1 MIFSGKMKRIII
13 IDGNSLINRAYYA
26 IQRPMITK
34 DGIYTQGIYG
44 FLSMLYKIE
53 EDYKP
58 DYAAVA
64 FDLKEPTFRH
74 KEYEGYKANR
84 RPMPVELAMEM
95 PLMKDILRAMNIT
108 ILEKPGYEADDI
120 LGTVSKVAEEQG
132 IEPIIITGDKDSLQL
147 ASDTTK
153 VLFTKKGVSDFDLYD
168 SDKVLERY
176 GLTPLQFIDLK
187 GIMGDSSDNIP
198 GVPGIGEKGGIE
210 LLTQFGSLENMLD
223 HTDEIKKPAMR
234 AKVEENADLARLSK
248 HLATIIRDVPMDVD
262 LEEMRF
268 GEPDYDKLR
277 ELFEKLEFKTFLK
290 KLGTAGSEK
299 IEIKSPEDLE
309 KKIIASSDGLKE
321 IDSLKGQEVFVMQF
335 GEFSHSGAARPEG
348 ALIKGDKAIY
358 VDLRSIPFKELADML
373 GKLDLKI
380 YGHDVK
386 NLLYGIIY
394 EGGKCPEVT
403 FDTAVCQYCIDP
415 TGKDYGL
422 EAVAYERLGYEPSQE
437 QDNGQ
442 GAQMDLFRDSAMDNL
457 ERGVFCAVLTE
468 AIRQSQEEEI
478 KKQQL
483 EQVYYGC
490 ELPLIEVLAGMEAA
504 GICCD
509 ADFLKDFGKSLEKD
523 VLALETEIHE
533 LAGEKF
539 NIKSPIQLGE
549 ILFEKLELPYGKKT
563 KRGYST
569 NAEVL
574 EKLRDKHPIIDKV
587 LEYRNLTKL
596 ASTYIDG
603 MIPLIADD
611 GRIHCH
617 FQQTVAQTGRIS
629 CTEPNLQNIPVRQE
643 LGRQIRKAFH
653 AGEGKILIGADYSQ
667 IELRIL
673 AHMSEDEALLD
684 AFNNNEDIHRLTASR
699 VLGIPYD
706 QVTPAERAKAK
717 AVNFGVIYGMSGFG
731 LSEEIHTTRKEAEEY
746 IKEYF
751 LKHPKVKEYLDSR
764 VKLARDKG
772 YAETIL
778 GRKRLIRE
786 ISSPNYMLRQFGERL
801 AMNTPIQGSAAD
813 IIKIAMNKVY
823 RELMEKYPDSRLI
836 LQIHDEL
843 IIEADVKDQ
852 EEIAQ
857 LLRRSM
863 EEAMELKV
871 KLTVDLNKANNWYD
885 LK

>member
-1 MIFSGKMKRIII
+1 MKRIII
-13 IDGNSLINRAYYA
+13 IDGNSLVNRAFYA

-34 DGIYTQGIYG
+34 EGIYTQGIYG

-53 EDYKP
+53 EDYSP

-74 KEYEGYKANR
+74 KEYEGYKAKR
-84 RPMPVELAMEM
+84 RPMPPELAMEM
-95 PLMKDILRAMNIT
+95 PLLKDILKAMNIT
-108 ILEKPGYEADDI
+108 ILEKPGFEADDI
-120 LGTVSKVAEEQG
+120 LGTVSRMAEEQG

-168 SDKVLERY
+168 KDKVIERY
-176 GLTPLQFIDLK
+176 GLTPTQFIDLK

-234 AKVEENADLARLSK
+234 AKVEENAELARLSK
-248 HLATIIRDVPMDVD
+248 HLATIIRDVPMDVS
-262 LEEMRF
+262 LEDMKF
-268 GEPDYDKLR
+268 GQPDEDSLR
-277 ELFEKLEFKTFLK
+277 ELYTKLEFKNFLK
-290 KLGTAGSEK
+290 KLGTGGTGK
-299 IEIKSPEDLE
+299 TEIKVPDGIDQTVILT
-309 KKIIASSDGLKE
+309 KDGLVE
-321 IDSLKGQEVFVMQF
+321 LDRIKGSEVFVMQF
-335 GEFSHSGAARPEG
+335 GEFSHSTETRPEG
-348 ALIKGDKAIY
+348 VLLMGEEAFY
-358 VDLRSIPFKELADML
+358 VDLSSTSFRDLAA
-373 GKLDLKI
+373 KLRKLNI
-380 YGHDVK
+380 RVFGHDVK
-386 NLLYGIIY
+386 NFLYGMIY
-394 EGGKCPEVT
+394 SGEDCPEVT
-403 FDTAVCQYCIDP
+403 FDTSVCEYCIDP
-415 TGKDYGL
+415 TRKDYGL
-422 EAVAYERLGYEPSQE
+422 EAVSFERLGYEPSKDE
-437 QDNGQ
+437 SDKGQ
-442 GAQMDLFRDSAMDNL
+442 GAQMNIFSDTANDNL
-457 ERGVFCAVLTE
+457 RRGVFCAVLTR
-468 AIRQSQEEEI
+468 ALRSAQEEEI
-478 KKQQL
+478 KRQGL
-483 EQVYYGC
+483 EKVYYGC
-490 ELPLIEVLAGMEAA
+490 ELPLIEVLASMEAA

-509 ADFLKDFGKSLEKD
+509 ADFLREFGASLDGQVRE
-523 VLALETEIHE
+523 LEDQIHQ

-574 EKLRDKHPIIDKV
+574 EKLRDKHPIVDKV

-603 MIPLIADD
+603 MIPLIASD

-629 CTEPNLQNIPVRQE
+629 CTEPNLQNIPVRQD
-643 LGRQIRKAFH
+643 LGRQIRKAFR
-653 AGEGKILIGADYSQ
+653 ADEGRILIGADYSQ

-673 AHMSEDEALLD
+673 AHLSEDEALLS

-706 QVTPAERAKAK
+706 QVTPGERAKAK

-746 IKEYF
+746 IREYF

-764 VKLARDKG
+764 IELARSKG

-778 GRKRLIRE
+778 GRKRMIRE

-823 RELMEKYPDSRLI
+823 RELKEKYPDSRLI

-843 IIEADVKDQ
+843 IIEACEKDQ
-852 EEIAQ
+852 EEIAA

-863 EEAMELKV
+863 EEAAELKV
-871 KLTVDLNKANNWYD
+871 KLTVDLNRSANWYD

>member
-1 MIFSGKMKRIII
+1 MERIII
-13 IDGNSLINRAYYA
+13 IDGNSLVNRAFYA

-34 DGIYTQGIYG
+34 EGIYTQGIYG
-44 FLSMLYKIE
+44 FLSMLYKIQ
-53 EDYKP
+53 EDYSP

-74 KEYEGYKANR
+74 KDYSGYKAKR
-84 RPMPVELAMEM
+84 RPMPPELAMEM
-95 PLMKDILRAMNIT
+95 PILKDILRAMNIA
-108 ILEKPGYEADDI
+108 ILEKPGFEADDI
-120 LGTVSKVAEEQG
+120 LGTVSKIAEEKG

-168 SDKVLERY
+168 KDKVVERY

-187 GIMGDSSDNIP
+187 GIMGDTSDNIP

-234 AKVEENADLARLSK
+234 AKVEENADLARMSK

-262 LEEMRF
+262 LSEMRF
-268 GEPDYDKLR
+268 GEPDQDKLR
-277 ELFEKLEFKTFLK
+277 ELFEKLEFKNFLK
-290 KLGTAGSEK
+290 KLGPAGTGK
-299 IEIKSPEDLE
+299 IEIKIPDDIREVFVR
-309 KKIIASSDGLKE
+309 SSDDL
-321 IDSLKGQEVFVMQF
+321 DALDAFKGQEVFVMQF
-335 GEFSHSGAARPEG
+335 GEFSHSKDLRPEG
-348 ALIKGDKAIY
+348 LVFKTPDLACY
-358 VDLRSIPFKELADML
+358 VDLRSLSFQQFSEKLNDL
-373 GKLDLKI
+373 GLRV

-386 NLLYGIIY
+386 NFLYGTIY
-394 EGGKCPEVT
+394 TGSACPEVT
-403 FDTAVCQYCIDP
+403 FDTSVCEYCIDP
-415 TGKDYGL
+415 TRKDYGL
-422 EAVAYERLGYEPSQE
+422 ESVAYDRLGYEASSDENAQG
-437 QDNGQ
+437 QDD
-442 GAQMDLFRDSAMDNL
+442 QMDLFRDSAKDDL
-457 ERGVFCAVLTE
+457 RRGMFCASITDALRKV
-468 AIRQSQEEEI
+468 QESEL
-478 KKQQL
+478 KKQGL
-483 EQVYYGC
+483 EKVFYGC
-490 ELPLIEVLAGMEAA
+490 ELPLIEVLASMEAA

-509 ADFLKDFGKSLEKD
+509 AQFLKDFGKSLEKD
-523 VLALETEIHE
+523 VQALENEIHD
-533 LAGEKF
+533 LAGETF

-549 ILFEKLELPYGKKT
+549 ILFEKLELPFGKKT

-569 NAEVL
+569 SAEVL
-574 EKLRDKHPIIDKV
+574 EKLRDKHPIVDKV

-603 MIPLIADD
+603 MIPLIAPD

-653 AGEGKILIGADYSQ
+653 AGDGKVLIGADYSQ

-673 AHMSEDEALLD
+673 AHLSEDEALLS

-706 QVTPAERAKAK
+706 QVTPNERAKAK

-746 IKEYF
+746 IREYF

-764 VKLARDKG
+764 IELARTKG

-813 IIKIAMNKVY
+813 IIKLAMNKVY
-823 RELMEKYPDSRLI
+823 RELKDKYPGSRLI

-843 IIEADVKDQ
+843 IIEADTEDK
-852 EEIAQ
+852 EEIAA

-863 EEAMELKV
+863 EEAVELSV
-871 KLTVDLNKANNWYD
+871 KLTVDLNTSDNWYD

>member
-1 MIFSGKMKRIII
+1 MERIII
-13 IDGNSLINRAYYA
+13 IDGNSLVNRAFYA

-34 DGIYTQGIYG
+34 EGIYTQGIYG
-44 FLSMLYKIE
+44 FLSMLYKIQ
-53 EDYKP
+53 EDYSP

-74 KEYEGYKANR
+74 KEYSGYKAKR
-84 RPMPVELAMEM
+84 RPMPPELAMEM
-95 PLMKDILRAMNIT
+95 PILKDILRAMNIA
-108 ILEKPGYEADDI
+108 ILEKPGFEADDI
-120 LGTVSKVAEEQG
+120 LGTVSKIAEEKG

-168 SDKVLERY
+168 KDKVVERY

-187 GIMGDSSDNIP
+187 GIMGDTSDNIP

-234 AKVEENADLARLSK
+234 AKVEENADLARMSK

-262 LEEMRF
+262 LSEMRF
-268 GEPDYDKLR
+268 GEPDQDKLR
-277 ELFEKLEFKTFLK
+277 ELFEKLEFKNFLK
-290 KLGTAGSEK
+290 KLGPAGTGK
-299 IEIKSPEDLE
+299 IEIKIPEDIRE
-309 KKIIASSDGLKE
+309 VFVRSSDDL
-321 IDSLKGQEVFVMQF
+321 DALDAFKGQEVFVMQF
-335 GEFSHSGAARPEG
+335 GEFSHSKDLRPEG
-348 ALIKGDKAIY
+348 LVFKTPDLACY
-358 VDLRSIPFKELADML
+358 VDLRSLSFQQFSEKLNDL
-373 GKLDLKI
+373 GLRV

-386 NLLYGIIY
+386 NFLYGTIY
-394 EGGKCPEVT
+394 TGSACPEVT
-403 FDTAVCQYCIDP
+403 FDTSVCEYCIDP
-415 TGKDYGL
+415 TRKDYGL
-422 EAVAYERLGYEPSQE
+422 ESVAYDRLGYEASSDENAQG
-437 QDNGQ
+437 QDD
-442 GAQMDLFRDSAMDNL
+442 QMDLFRDSAKDDL
-457 ERGVFCAVLTE
+457 RRGMFCASITDALRKV
-468 AIRQSQEEEI
+468 QESEL
-478 KKQQL
+478 KKQGL
-483 EQVYYGC
+483 EKVFYGC
-490 ELPLIEVLAGMEAA
+490 ELPLIEVLASMEAA

-509 ADFLKDFGKSLEKD
+509 AQFLKDFGKSLEKD
-523 VLALETEIHE
+523 VQALENEIHD
-533 LAGEKF
+533 LAGETF

-549 ILFEKLELPYGKKT
+549 ILFEKLELPFGKKT

-574 EKLRDKHPIIDKV
+574 EKLRDKHPIVDKV

-603 MIPLIADD
+603 MIPLIAPD

-653 AGEGKILIGADYSQ
+653 AGDGKVLIGADYSQ

-673 AHMSEDEALLD
+673 AHLSEDEALLS

-706 QVTPAERAKAK
+706 QVTPNERAKAK
-717 AVNFGVIYGMSGFG
+717 AVNFGVIYGMSDFG

-746 IKEYF
+746 IREYF

-764 VKLARDKG
+764 IELARTKG

-813 IIKIAMNKVY
+813 IIKLAMNKVY
-823 RELMEKYPDSRLI
+823 RELKDKYPGSRLI

-843 IIEADVKDQ
+843 IIEADTEDK
-852 EEIAQ
+852 EEIAA

-863 EEAMELKV
+863 EEAVELSV
-871 KLTVDLNKANNWYD
+871 KLTVELNTSDNWYD

>member
-1 MIFSGKMKRIII
+1 MERIII
-13 IDGNSLINRAYYA
+13 IDGNSLVNRAFYA

-34 DGIYTQGIYG
+34 EGIYTQGIYG
-44 FLSMLYKIE
+44 FLSMLYKIQ
-53 EDYKP
+53 EDYSP

-74 KEYEGYKANR
+74 KEYSGYKAKR
-84 RPMPVELAMEM
+84 RPMPPELAMEM
-95 PLMKDILRAMNIT
+95 PILKDILRAMNIA
-108 ILEKPGYEADDI
+108 ILEKPGFEADDI
-120 LGTVSKVAEEQG
+120 LGTVSKIAEEKG

-168 SDKVLERY
+168 KDKVVERY

-187 GIMGDSSDNIP
+187 GIMGDTSDNIP

-234 AKVEENADLARLSK
+234 AKVEENADLARMSK

-262 LEEMRF
+262 LSEMRF
-268 GEPDYDKLR
+268 GEPDQDKLR
-277 ELFEKLEFKTFLK
+277 ELFEKLEFKNFLK
-290 KLGTAGSEK
+290 KLGPAGTGK
-299 IEIKSPEDLE
+299 IEIKIPEDIRE
-309 KKIIASSDGLKE
+309 VFVRSSDNL
-321 IDSLKGQEVFVMQF
+321 DALDAFKGQEVFVMQF
-335 GEFSHSGAARPEG
+335 GEFSHSKDLRPEG
-348 ALIKGDKAIY
+348 LVFKTPDLACY
-358 VDLRSIPFKELADML
+358 VDLRSLSFQQFSEKLNDL
-373 GKLDLKI
+373 GLRV

-386 NLLYGIIY
+386 NFLYGTIY
-394 EGGKCPEVT
+394 TGSACPEVT
-403 FDTAVCQYCIDP
+403 FDTSVCEYCIDP
-415 TGKDYGL
+415 TRKDYGL
-422 EAVAYERLGYEPSQE
+422 ESVAYDRLGYEASSDENAQG
-437 QDNGQ
+437 QDD
-442 GAQMDLFRDSAMDNL
+442 QMDLFRDSAKDDL
-457 ERGVFCAVLTE
+457 RRGMFCASITDALRKV
-468 AIRQSQEEEI
+468 QESEL
-478 KKQQL
+478 KKQGL
-483 EQVYYGC
+483 EKVFYGC
-490 ELPLIEVLAGMEAA
+490 ELPLIEVLASMEAA

-509 ADFLKDFGKSLEKD
+509 AQFLKDFGKSLEKD
-523 VLALETEIHE
+523 VQALENEIHD
-533 LAGEKF
+533 LAGETF

-549 ILFEKLELPYGKKT
+549 ILFEKLELPFGKKT

-569 NAEVL
+569 SAEVL
-574 EKLRDKHPIIDKV
+574 EKLRDKHPIVDKV

-603 MIPLIADD
+603 MIPLIAPD

-653 AGEGKILIGADYSQ
+653 AGDGKVLIGADYSQ

-673 AHMSEDEALLD
+673 AHLSEDEALLS

-706 QVTPAERAKAK
+706 QVTPNERAKAK

-746 IKEYF
+746 IREYF

-764 VKLARDKG
+764 IELARTKG

-813 IIKIAMNKVY
+813 IIKLAMNKVY
-823 RELMEKYPDSRLI
+823 RELKDKYPGSRLI

-843 IIEADVKDQ
+843 IIEADTEDR
-852 EEIAQ
+852 EEIAA

-863 EEAMELKV
+863 EEAVELSV
-871 KLTVDLNKANNWYD
+871 KLTVELNTSDNWYD

>member
-1 MIFSGKMKRIII
+1 MERIII
-13 IDGNSLINRAYYA
+13 IDGNSLVNRAFYA

-34 DGIYTQGIYG
+34 EGIYTQGIYG
-44 FLSMLYKIE
+44 FLSMLYKIQ
-53 EDYKP
+53 EDYSP

-74 KEYEGYKANR
+74 KEYSGYKAKR
-84 RPMPVELAMEM
+84 RPMPPELAMEM
-95 PLMKDILRAMNIT
+95 PILKDILRAMNIA
-108 ILEKPGYEADDI
+108 ILEKPGFEADDI
-120 LGTVSKVAEEQG
+120 LGTVSKIAEEKG

-168 SDKVLERY
+168 KDKVVERY

-187 GIMGDSSDNIP
+187 GIMGDTSDNIP

-234 AKVEENADLARLSK
+234 AKVEENADLARMSK

-262 LEEMRF
+262 LNEMRF
-268 GEPDYDKLR
+268 GEPDQDKLR
-277 ELFEKLEFKTFLK
+277 ELFEKLEFKNFLK
-290 KLGTAGSEK
+290 KLGPAGTGK
-299 IEIKSPEDLE
+299 IEIKIPEDIRE
-309 KKIIASSDGLKE
+309 VFVRSSDDLDALDAFKE
-321 IDSLKGQEVFVMQF
+321 QEVFVMQF
-335 GEFSHSGAARPEG
+335 GEFSHSKDLRPEG
-348 ALIKGDKAIY
+348 LVFKTPDLACY
-358 VDLRSIPFKELADML
+358 VDLRSLSFQQFSEKLNDL
-373 GKLDLKI
+373 GLRV

-386 NLLYGIIY
+386 NFLYGTIY
-394 EGGKCPEVT
+394 TGSACPEVT
-403 FDTAVCQYCIDP
+403 FDTSVCEYCIDP
-415 TGKDYGL
+415 TRKDYGL
-422 EAVAYERLGYEPSQE
+422 ESVAYDRLGYEASSDENAQG
-437 QDNGQ
+437 QDD
-442 GAQMDLFRDSAMDNL
+442 QMDLFRDSAKDDL
-457 ERGVFCAVLTE
+457 RRGMFCASITDALRKV
-468 AIRQSQEEEI
+468 QESEL
-478 KKQQL
+478 KKQGL
-483 EQVYYGC
+483 EKVFYGC
-490 ELPLIEVLAGMEAA
+490 ELPLIEVLASMEAT

-509 ADFLKDFGKSLEKD
+509 AQFLKDFGKSLEKD
-523 VLALETEIHE
+523 VQALENEIHD
-533 LAGEKF
+533 LAGETF

-549 ILFEKLELPYGKKT
+549 ILFEKLELPFGKKT

-569 NAEVL
+569 SAEVL
-574 EKLRDKHPIIDKV
+574 EKLRDKHPIVDKV

-603 MIPLIADD
+603 MIPLIAPD

-653 AGEGKILIGADYSQ
+653 AGDGKVLIGADYSQ

-673 AHMSEDEALLD
+673 AHLSEDEALLS

-706 QVTPAERAKAK
+706 QVTPNERAKAK

-746 IKEYF
+746 IREYF

-764 VKLARDKG
+764 IELARTKG

-813 IIKIAMNKVY
+813 IIKLAMNKVY
-823 RELMEKYPDSRLI
+823 RELKDKYPGSRLI

-843 IIEADVKDQ
+843 IIEADTEDK
-852 EEIAQ
+852 EEIAA

-863 EEAMELKV
+863 EEAVELSV
-871 KLTVDLNKANNWYD
+871 KLTVDLNTSDNWYD

>member
-1 MIFSGKMKRIII
+1 MERIII
-13 IDGNSLINRAYYA
+13 IDGNSLVNRAFYA

-34 DGIYTQGIYG
+34 EGIYTQGIYG

-53 EDYKP
+53 EDYSP

-74 KEYEGYKANR
+74 KEYSGYKAKR
-84 RPMPVELAMEM
+84 RPMPPELAMEM
-95 PLMKDILRAMNIT
+95 PILKDILRAMNIA
-108 ILEKPGYEADDI
+108 ILEKPGFEADDI
-120 LGTVSKVAEEQG
+120 LGTVSKIAEEKG

-168 SDKVLERY
+168 KDKVVERY

-187 GIMGDSSDNIP
+187 GIMGDTSDNIP

-234 AKVEENADLARLSK
+234 AKVEENADLARMSK

-262 LEEMRF
+262 LNEMRF
-268 GEPDYDKLR
+268 GEPDQDKLR
-277 ELFEKLEFKTFLK
+277 ELFEKLEFKNFLK
-290 KLGTAGSEK
+290 KLGPAGTGK
-299 IEIKSPEDLE
+299 IEIKIPEDIRE
-309 KKIIASSDGLKE
+309 VFVRSSDDL
-321 IDSLKGQEVFVMQF
+321 DALDAFKGQEVFVMQF
-335 GEFSHSGAARPEG
+335 GEFSHSKDLRPEG
-348 ALIKGDKAIY
+348 LVFKTPDLACY
-358 VDLRSIPFKELADML
+358 VDLRSLSFQQFSEKLNDL
-373 GKLDLKI
+373 GLRV

-386 NLLYGIIY
+386 NFLYGTIY
-394 EGGKCPEVT
+394 TGSACPEVT
-403 FDTAVCQYCIDP
+403 FDTSVCEYCIDP
-415 TGKDYGL
+415 TRKDYGL
-422 EAVAYERLGYEPSQE
+422 ESVAYDRLGYEASSDENAQG
-437 QDNGQ
+437 QDD
-442 GAQMDLFRDSAMDNL
+442 QMDLFRDSAKDDL
-457 ERGVFCAVLTE
+457 RRGMFCASITDALRKV
-468 AIRQSQEEEI
+468 QESEL
-478 KKQQL
+478 KKQGL
-483 EQVYYGC
+483 EKVFYGC
-490 ELPLIEVLAGMEAA
+490 ELPLIEVLASMEAA

-509 ADFLKDFGKSLEKD
+509 AQFLKDFGKSLEKD
-523 VLALETEIHE
+523 VQALENEIHD
-533 LAGEKF
+533 LAGETF

-549 ILFEKLELPYGKKT
+549 ILFEKLELPFGKKT

-569 NAEVL
+569 SAEVL
-574 EKLRDKHPIIDKV
+574 EKLRDKHPIVDKV

-603 MIPLIADD
+603 MIPLIAPD

-653 AGEGKILIGADYSQ
+653 AGDGKVLIGADYSQ

-673 AHMSEDEALLD
+673 AHLSEDEALLS

-706 QVTPAERAKAK
+706 QVTPNERAKAK

-746 IKEYF
+746 IREYF

-764 VKLARDKG
+764 IELARTKG

-813 IIKIAMNKVY
+813 IIKLAMNKVY
-823 RELMEKYPDSRLI
+823 RELKDKYPGSRLI

-843 IIEADVKDQ
+843 IIEADTEDK
-852 EEIAQ
+852 EEIAA

-863 EEAMELKV
+863 EEAVELSV
-871 KLTVDLNKANNWYD
+871 KLTVDLNTSDNWYD

>member
-1 MIFSGKMKRIII
+1 MERIII
-13 IDGNSLINRAYYA
+13 IDGNSLVNRAFYA

-34 DGIYTQGIYG
+34 EGIYTQGIYG
-44 FLSMLYKIE
+44 FLSMLYKIQ
-53 EDYKP
+53 EDYSP

-74 KEYEGYKANR
+74 KEYSGYKAKR
-84 RPMPVELAMEM
+84 RPMPPELAMEM
-95 PLMKDILRAMNIT
+95 PILKDILRAMNIA
-108 ILEKPGYEADDI
+108 ILEKPGFEADDI
-120 LGTVSKVAEEQG
+120 LGTVSKIAEEKG

-168 SDKVLERY
+168 KDKVVERY

-187 GIMGDSSDNIP
+187 GIMGDTSDNIP

-234 AKVEENADLARLSK
+234 AKVEENADLARMSK

-262 LEEMRF
+262 LSEMRF
-268 GEPDYDKLR
+268 GEPDQDKLR
-277 ELFEKLEFKTFLK
+277 ELFEKLEFKNFLK
-290 KLGTAGSEK
+290 KLGPAGTGK
-299 IEIKSPEDLE
+299 IEIKIPEDIRE
-309 KKIIASSDGLKE
+309 VFVRSSDDL
-321 IDSLKGQEVFVMQF
+321 DALDAFKGQEVFVMQF
-335 GEFSHSGAARPEG
+335 GEFSHSKDLRPEG
-348 ALIKGDKAIY
+348 LVFKTPDLACY
-358 VDLRSIPFKELADML
+358 VDLRSLSFQQFSEKLNDL
-373 GKLDLKI
+373 GLRV

-386 NLLYGIIY
+386 NFLYGTIY
-394 EGGKCPEVT
+394 TGSACPEVT
-403 FDTAVCQYCIDP
+403 FDTSVCEYCIDP
-415 TGKDYGL
+415 TRKDYGL
-422 EAVAYERLGYEPSQE
+422 ESVAYDRLGYEASSDENAQG
-437 QDNGQ
+437 QDD
-442 GAQMDLFRDSAMDNL
+442 QMDLFRDSAKDDL
-457 ERGVFCAVLTE
+457 RRGMFCASITDALRKV
-468 AIRQSQEEEI
+468 QESEL
-478 KKQQL
+478 KKQGL
-483 EQVYYGC
+483 EKVFYGC
-490 ELPLIEVLAGMEAA
+490 ELPLIEVLASMEAA

-509 ADFLKDFGKSLEKD
+509 AQFLKDFGKSLEKD
-523 VLALETEIHE
+523 VQALENEIHD
-533 LAGEKF
+533 LAGETF

-549 ILFEKLELPYGKKT
+549 ILFEKLELPFGKKT

-569 NAEVL
+569 SAEVL
-574 EKLRDKHPIIDKV
+574 EKLRDKHPIVDKV

-603 MIPLIADD
+603 MIPLIAPD

-653 AGEGKILIGADYSQ
+653 AGDGKVLIGADYSQ

-673 AHMSEDEALLD
+673 AHLSEDEALLS

-706 QVTPAERAKAK
+706 QVTPNERAKAK

-746 IKEYF
+746 IREYF
-751 LKHPKVKEYLDSR
+751 LKHPKVKDYLDSR
-764 VKLARDKG
+764 IELARTKG

-813 IIKIAMNKVY
+813 IIKLAMNKVY
-823 RELMEKYPDSRLI
+823 RELKDKYPGSRLI

-843 IIEADVKDQ
+843 IIEADTEDK
-852 EEIAQ
+852 EEIAA

-863 EEAMELKV
+863 EEAVELSV
-871 KLTVDLNKANNWYD
+871 KLTVELNTSDNWYD

>member
-1 MIFSGKMKRIII
+1 MERIII
-13 IDGNSLINRAYYA
+13 IDGNSLVNRAFYA

-34 DGIYTQGIYG
+34 EGIYTQGIYG

-53 EDYKP
+53 EDYSP

-74 KEYEGYKANR
+74 KEYSGYKAKR
-84 RPMPVELAMEM
+84 RPMPPELAMEM
-95 PLMKDILRAMNIT
+95 PILKDILRAMNIA
-108 ILEKPGYEADDI
+108 ILEKPGFEADDI
-120 LGTVSKVAEEQG
+120 LGTVSKIAEEKG

-168 SDKVLERY
+168 KDKVVERY

-187 GIMGDSSDNIP
+187 GIMGDTSDNIP

-234 AKVEENADLARLSK
+234 AKVEENADLARMSK

-262 LEEMRF
+262 LNEMRF
-268 GEPDYDKLR
+268 GEPDQDKLR
-277 ELFEKLEFKTFLK
+277 ELFEKLEFKNFLK
-290 KLGTAGSEK
+290 KLGPAGTGK
-299 IEIKSPEDLE
+299 IEIKIPEDIRE
-309 KKIIASSDGLKE
+309 VFVRSSDDL
-321 IDSLKGQEVFVMQF
+321 DALDAFKGQEVFVMQF
-335 GEFSHSGAARPEG
+335 GEFSHSKDLRPEG
-348 ALIKGDKAIY
+348 LVFKTPDLACY
-358 VDLRSIPFKELADML
+358 VDLRSLSFQQFSEKLNDL
-373 GKLDLKI
+373 GLRV

-394 EGGKCPEVT
+394 TGSACPEVT
-403 FDTAVCQYCIDP
+403 FDTSVCEYCIDP
-415 TGKDYGL
+415 TRKDYGL
-422 EAVAYERLGYEPSQE
+422 ESVAYDRLGYEASSDENAQG
-437 QDNGQ
+437 QDD
-442 GAQMDLFRDSAMDNL
+442 QMDLFRDSAKDDL
-457 ERGVFCAVLTE
+457 RRGMFCASITDALRKV
-468 AIRQSQEEEI
+468 QESEL
-478 KKQQL
+478 KKQGL
-483 EQVYYGC
+483 EKVFYGC
-490 ELPLIEVLAGMEAA
+490 ELPLIEVLASMEAA

-509 ADFLKDFGKSLEKD
+509 AQFLKDFGKSLEKD
-523 VLALETEIHE
+523 VQALENEIHD
-533 LAGEKF
+533 LAGETF

-549 ILFEKLELPYGKKT
+549 ILFEKLELPFGKKT

-569 NAEVL
+569 SAEVL
-574 EKLRDKHPIIDKV
+574 EKLRDKHPIVDKV

-603 MIPLIADD
+603 MIPLIAPD

-653 AGEGKILIGADYSQ
+653 AGDGKVLIGADYSQ

-673 AHMSEDEALLD
+673 AHLSEDEALLS

-706 QVTPAERAKAK
+706 QVTPNERAKAK

-746 IKEYF
+746 IREYF

-764 VKLARDKG
+764 IELARTKG

-813 IIKIAMNKVY
+813 IIKLAMNKVY
-823 RELMEKYPDSRLI
+823 RELKDKYPGSRLI

-843 IIEADVKDQ
+843 IIEADTEDK
-852 EEIAQ
+852 EEIAA

-863 EEAMELKV
+863 EEAVELSV
-871 KLTVDLNKANNWYD
+871 KLTVELNTSDNWYD

>member
-1 MIFSGKMKRIII
+1 MERIII
-13 IDGNSLINRAYYA
+13 IDGNSLVNRAFYA

-34 DGIYTQGIYG
+34 EGIYTQGIYG

-53 EDYKP
+53 EDYSP

-74 KEYEGYKANR
+74 KEYSGYKAKR
-84 RPMPVELAMEM
+84 RPMPPELAMEM
-95 PLMKDILRAMNIT
+95 PILKDILRAMNIA
-108 ILEKPGYEADDI
+108 ILEKPGFEADDI
-120 LGTVSKVAEEQG
+120 LGTVSKIAEEKG

-168 SDKVLERY
+168 KDKVVERY

-187 GIMGDSSDNIP
+187 GIMGDTSDNIP

-234 AKVEENADLARLSK
+234 AKVEENADLARMSK

-262 LEEMRF
+262 LSEMRF
-268 GEPDYDKLR
+268 GEPDQDKLR
-277 ELFEKLEFKTFLK
+277 ELFEKLEFKNFLK
-290 KLGTAGSEK
+290 KLGPAGTGK
-299 IEIKSPEDLE
+299 IEIKIPDDIREVFVR
-309 KKIIASSDGLKE
+309 SSDDL
-321 IDSLKGQEVFVMQF
+321 DALDAFKGQEVFVMQF
-335 GEFSHSGAARPEG
+335 GEFSHSKDLRPEG
-348 ALIKGDKAIY
+348 LVFKTPDLACY
-358 VDLRSIPFKELADML
+358 VDLRSLSFQQFSEKLNDL
-373 GKLDLKI
+373 GLRV

-386 NLLYGIIY
+386 NFLYGTIY
-394 EGGKCPEVT
+394 TGSACPEVT
-403 FDTAVCQYCIDP
+403 FDTSVCEYCIDP
-415 TGKDYGL
+415 TRKDYGL
-422 EAVAYERLGYEPSQE
+422 ESVAYDRLGYEASSDENAQG
-437 QDNGQ
+437 QDD
-442 GAQMDLFRDSAMDNL
+442 QMDLFRDSAKDDL
-457 ERGVFCAVLTE
+457 RRGMFCASITDALRKV
-468 AIRQSQEEEI
+468 QESEL
-478 KKQQL
+478 KKQGL
-483 EQVYYGC
+483 EKVFYGC
-490 ELPLIEVLAGMEAA
+490 ELPLIEVLASMEAA

-509 ADFLKDFGKSLEKD
+509 AQFLKDFGKSLEKD
-523 VLALETEIHE
+523 VQALENEIHD
-533 LAGEKF
+533 LAGETF

-549 ILFEKLELPYGKKT
+549 ILFEKLELPFGKKT

-569 NAEVL
+569 SAEVL
-574 EKLRDKHPIIDKV
+574 EKLRDKHPIVDKV

-603 MIPLIADD
+603 MIPLIAPD

-653 AGEGKILIGADYSQ
+653 AGDGKVLIGADYSQ

-673 AHMSEDEALLD
+673 AHLSEDEALLS

-706 QVTPAERAKAK
+706 QVTPNERAKAK

-746 IKEYF
+746 IREYF

-764 VKLARDKG
+764 IELARTKG

-813 IIKIAMNKVY
+813 IIKLAMNKVY
-823 RELMEKYPDSRLI
+823 RELKDKYPGSRLI

-843 IIEADVKDQ
+843 IIEADTEDK
-852 EEIAQ
+852 EEIAA

-863 EEAMELKV
+863 EEAVELSV
-871 KLTVDLNKANNWYD
+871 KLTVDLNTSDNWYD

>member
-1 MIFSGKMKRIII
+1 MERIII
-13 IDGNSLINRAYYA
+13 IDGNSLVNRAFYA

-34 DGIYTQGIYG
+34 EGIYTQGIYG
-44 FLSMLYKIE
+44 FLSMLYKIQ
-53 EDYKP
+53 EDYSP

-74 KEYEGYKANR
+74 KEYSGYKAKR
-84 RPMPVELAMEM
+84 RPMPPELAMEM
-95 PLMKDILRAMNIT
+95 PILKDILRAMNIA
-108 ILEKPGYEADDI
+108 ILEKPGFEADDI
-120 LGTVSKVAEEQG
+120 LGTVSKIAEEKG

-168 SDKVLERY
+168 KDKVVERY

-187 GIMGDSSDNIP
+187 GIMGDTSDNIP

-234 AKVEENADLARLSK
+234 AKVEENADLARMSK

-262 LEEMRF
+262 LNEMRF
-268 GEPDYDKLR
+268 GEPDQDKLR
-277 ELFEKLEFKTFLK
+277 ELFEKLEFKNFLK
-290 KLGTAGSEK
+290 KLGPAGTGK
-299 IEIKSPEDLE
+299 IEIKIPEDIRE
-309 KKIIASSDGLKE
+309 VFVRSSDDLDALDAFKE
-321 IDSLKGQEVFVMQF
+321 QEVFVMQF
-335 GEFSHSGAARPEG
+335 GEFSHSKDLRPEG
-348 ALIKGDKAIY
+348 LVFKTPDLACY
-358 VDLRSIPFKELADML
+358 VDLRSLSFQQFSEKLNDL
-373 GKLDLKI
+373 GLRV

-386 NLLYGIIY
+386 NFLYGSIY
-394 EGGKCPEVT
+394 TGSACPEVT
-403 FDTAVCQYCIDP
+403 FDTSVCEYCIDP
-415 TGKDYGL
+415 TRKDYGL
-422 EAVAYERLGYEPSQE
+422 ESVAYDRLGYEASSDENAQG
-437 QDNGQ
+437 QDD
-442 GAQMDLFRDSAMDNL
+442 QMDLFRDSAKDDL
-457 ERGVFCAVLTE
+457 RRGMFCASITDALRKV
-468 AIRQSQEEEI
+468 QESEL
-478 KKQQL
+478 KKQGL
-483 EQVYYGC
+483 EKVFYGC
-490 ELPLIEVLAGMEAA
+490 ELPLIEVLASMEAT

-509 ADFLKDFGKSLEKD
+509 AQFLKDFGKSLEKD
-523 VLALETEIHE
+523 VQALENEIHD
-533 LAGEKF
+533 LAGETF

-549 ILFEKLELPYGKKT
+549 ILFEKLELPFGKKT

-569 NAEVL
+569 SAEVL
-574 EKLRDKHPIIDKV
+574 EKLRDKHPIVDKV

-603 MIPLIADD
+603 MIPLIAPD
-611 GRIHCH
+611 GKIHCH

-653 AGEGKILIGADYSQ
+653 AGDGKVLIGADYSQ

-673 AHMSEDEALLD
+673 AHLSEDEALLS

-706 QVTPAERAKAK
+706 QVTPNERAKAK

-746 IKEYF
+746 IREYF

-764 VKLARDKG
+764 IELARTKG

-813 IIKIAMNKVY
+813 IIKLAMNKVY
-823 RELMEKYPDSRLI
+823 RELKDKYPGSRLI

-843 IIEADVKDQ
+843 IIEADTEDK
-852 EEIAQ
+852 EEIAA

-863 EEAMELKV
+863 EEAVELSV
-871 KLTVDLNKANNWYD
+871 KLTVDLNTSDNWYD

>member
-1 MIFSGKMKRIII
+1 MERIII
-13 IDGNSLINRAYYA
+13 IDGNSLVNRAFYA

-34 DGIYTQGIYG
+34 EGIYTQGIYG
-44 FLSMLYKIE
+44 FLSMLYKIQ
-53 EDYKP
+53 EDYSP

-74 KEYEGYKANR
+74 KEYSGYKAKR
-84 RPMPVELAMEM
+84 RPMPPELAMEM
-95 PLMKDILRAMNIT
+95 PILKDILRAMNIA
-108 ILEKPGYEADDI
+108 ILEKPGFEADDI
-120 LGTVSKVAEEQG
+120 LGTVSKIAEEKG

-168 SDKVLERY
+168 KDKVVERY

-187 GIMGDSSDNIP
+187 GIMGDTSDNIP

-234 AKVEENADLARLSK
+234 AKVEENADLARMSK

-262 LEEMRF
+262 LSEMRF
-268 GEPDYDKLR
+268 GEPDQDKLR
-277 ELFEKLEFKTFLK
+277 ELFEKLEFKNFLK
-290 KLGTAGSEK
+290 KLGPAGTGK
-299 IEIKSPEDLE
+299 IEIKIPEDIRE
-309 KKIIASSDGLKE
+309 VFVRSSDDL
-321 IDSLKGQEVFVMQF
+321 DALDAFKGQEVFVMQF
-335 GEFSHSGAARPEG
+335 GEFSHSKDLRPEG
-348 ALIKGDKAIY
+348 LVFKTPDLACY
-358 VDLRSIPFKELADML
+358 VDLRSLSFQQFSEKLNDL
-373 GKLDLKI
+373 GLRV

-386 NLLYGIIY
+386 NFLYGTIY
-394 EGGKCPEVT
+394 TGSACPEVT
-403 FDTAVCQYCIDP
+403 FDTSVCEYCIDP
-415 TGKDYGL
+415 TRKDYGL
-422 EAVAYERLGYEPSQE
+422 ESVAYDRLGYEASSDENAQG
-437 QDNGQ
+437 QDD
-442 GAQMDLFRDSAMDNL
+442 QMDLFRDSAKDDL
-457 ERGVFCAVLTE
+457 RRGMFCASITDALRKV
-468 AIRQSQEEEI
+468 QESEL
-478 KKQQL
+478 KKQGL
-483 EQVYYGC
+483 EKVFYGC
-490 ELPLIEVLAGMEAA
+490 ELPLIEVLASMEAA

-509 ADFLKDFGKSLEKD
+509 AQFLKDFGKSLEKD
-523 VLALETEIHE
+523 VQALENEIHD
-533 LAGEKF
+533 LAGETF

-549 ILFEKLELPYGKKT
+549 ILFEKLELPFGKKT

-569 NAEVL
+569 SAEVL
-574 EKLRDKHPIIDKV
+574 EKLRDKHPIVDKV

-603 MIPLIADD
+603 MIPLIAPD

-653 AGEGKILIGADYSQ
+653 AGDGKVLIGADYSQ

-673 AHMSEDEALLD
+673 AHLSEDEALLS

-706 QVTPAERAKAK
+706 QVTPNERAKAK

-746 IKEYF
+746 IREYF

-764 VKLARDKG
+764 IELARTKG

-813 IIKIAMNKVY
+813 IIKLAMNKVY
-823 RELMEKYPDSRLI
+823 RELKDKYPGSRLI

-843 IIEADVKDQ
+843 IIEADTEDK
-852 EEIAQ
+852 EEIAA

-863 EEAMELKV
+863 EEAVELSV
-871 KLTVDLNKANNWYD
+871 KLTVDLNTSDNWYD

>member
-1 MIFSGKMKRIII
+1 MERIII
-13 IDGNSLINRAYYA
+13 IDGNSLVNRAFYA

-34 DGIYTQGIYG
+34 EGIYTQGIYG

-53 EDYKP
+53 EDYSP

-74 KEYEGYKANR
+74 KEYSGYKAKR
-84 RPMPVELAMEM
+84 RPMPPELAMEM
-95 PLMKDILRAMNIT
+95 PILKDILRAMNIA
-108 ILEKPGYEADDI
+108 ILEKPGFEADDI
-120 LGTVSKVAEEQG
+120 LGTVSKIAEEKG

-168 SDKVLERY
+168 KDKVVERY

-187 GIMGDSSDNIP
+187 GIMGDTSDNIP

-234 AKVEENADLARLSK
+234 AKVEENADLARMSK

-262 LEEMRF
+262 LNEMRF
-268 GEPDYDKLR
+268 GEPDQDKLR
-277 ELFEKLEFKTFLK
+277 ELFEKLEFKNFLK
-290 KLGTAGSEK
+290 KLGPAGTGK
-299 IEIKSPEDLE
+299 IEIKIPEDIREVFVRSYDDLD
-309 KKIIASSDGLKE
+309 ALDAF
-321 IDSLKGQEVFVMQF
+321 KGQEVFVMQF
-335 GEFSHSGAARPEG
+335 GEFSHSKDLRPEG
-348 ALIKGDKAIY
+348 LVFKTPDLACY
-358 VDLRSIPFKELADML
+358 VDLRSLSFQQFSEKLNDL
-373 GKLDLKI
+373 GLRV

-386 NLLYGIIY
+386 NFLYGTIY
-394 EGGKCPEVT
+394 TGSACPEVT
-403 FDTAVCQYCIDP
+403 FDTSVCEYCIDP
-415 TGKDYGL
+415 TRKDYGL
-422 EAVAYERLGYEPSQE
+422 ESVAYDRLGYEASSDENAQG
-437 QDNGQ
+437 QDD
-442 GAQMDLFRDSAMDNL
+442 QMDLFRDSAKDDL
-457 ERGVFCAVLTE
+457 RRGMFCASITDALRKV
-468 AIRQSQEEEI
+468 QESEL
-478 KKQQL
+478 KKQGL
-483 EQVYYGC
+483 EKVFYGC
-490 ELPLIEVLAGMEAA
+490 ELPLIEVLASMEAA

-509 ADFLKDFGKSLEKD
+509 AQFLKDFGKSLEKD
-523 VLALETEIHE
+523 VQALENEIHD
-533 LAGEKF
+533 LAGETF

-549 ILFEKLELPYGKKT
+549 ILFEKLELPFGKKT

-569 NAEVL
+569 SAEVL
-574 EKLRDKHPIIDKV
+574 EKLRDKHPIVDKV

-603 MIPLIADD
+603 MIPLIAPD

-653 AGEGKILIGADYSQ
+653 AGDGKVLIGADYSQ

-673 AHMSEDEALLD
+673 AHLSEDEALLS

-706 QVTPAERAKAK
+706 QVTPNERAKAK

-746 IKEYF
+746 IREYF

-764 VKLARDKG
+764 IELARTKG

-813 IIKIAMNKVY
+813 IIKLAMNKVY
-823 RELMEKYPDSRLI
+823 RELKDKYPGSRLI

-843 IIEADVKDQ
+843 IIEADTEDK
-852 EEIAQ
+852 EEIAA

-863 EEAMELKV
+863 EEAVELSV
-871 KLTVDLNKANNWYD
+871 KLTVDLNTSDNWYD

>member
-1 MIFSGKMKRIII
+1 MERIII
-13 IDGNSLINRAYYA
+13 IDGNSLVNRAFYA

-34 DGIYTQGIYG
+34 EGIYTQGIYG

-53 EDYKP
+53 EDYSP

-74 KEYEGYKANR
+74 KEYSGYKAKR
-84 RPMPVELAMEM
+84 RPMPPELAMEM
-95 PLMKDILRAMNIT
+95 PILKDILRAMNIA
-108 ILEKPGYEADDI
+108 ILEKPGFEADDI
-120 LGTVSKVAEEQG
+120 LGTVSKIAEEKG

-168 SDKVLERY
+168 KDKVVERY

-187 GIMGDSSDNIP
+187 GIMGDTSDNIP

-234 AKVEENADLARLSK
+234 AKVEENADLARMSK

-262 LEEMRF
+262 LNEMRF
-268 GEPDYDKLR
+268 GEPDQDKLR
-277 ELFEKLEFKTFLK
+277 ELFEKLEFKNFLK
-290 KLGTAGSEK
+290 KLGPAGTGK
-299 IEIKSPEDLE
+299 IEIKIPEDIREVFVRSYDDLD
-309 KKIIASSDGLKE
+309 ALDAF
-321 IDSLKGQEVFVMQF
+321 KGQEVFVMQF
-335 GEFSHSGAARPEG
+335 GEFSHSKDLRPEG
-348 ALIKGDKAIY
+348 LVFKTPDLACY
-358 VDLRSIPFKELADML
+358 VDLRSLSFQQFSEKLNDL
-373 GKLDLKI
+373 GLRV

-386 NLLYGIIY
+386 NFLYGTIY
-394 EGGKCPEVT
+394 TGSACPEVT
-403 FDTAVCQYCIDP
+403 FDTSVCEYCIDP
-415 TGKDYGL
+415 TRKDYGL
-422 EAVAYERLGYEPSQE
+422 ESVAYDRLGYEASSDENAQG
-437 QDNGQ
+437 QDD
-442 GAQMDLFRDSAMDNL
+442 QMDLFRDSAKDDL
-457 ERGVFCAVLTE
+457 RRGMFCASITDALRKV
-468 AIRQSQEEEI
+468 QESEL
-478 KKQQL
+478 KKQGL
-483 EQVYYGC
+483 EKVFYGC
-490 ELPLIEVLAGMEAA
+490 ELPLIEVLASMEAA

-509 ADFLKDFGKSLEKD
+509 AQFLKDFGKSLEKD
-523 VLALETEIHE
+523 VQALENEIHD
-533 LAGEKF
+533 LAGETF

-549 ILFEKLELPYGKKT
+549 ILFEKLELPFGKKT

-569 NAEVL
+569 SAEVL
-574 EKLRDKHPIIDKV
+574 EKLRDKHPIVDKV

-603 MIPLIADD
+603 MIPLIAPD

-653 AGEGKILIGADYSQ
+653 AGDGKVLIGADYSQ

-673 AHMSEDEALLD
+673 AHLSEDEALLS

-706 QVTPAERAKAK
+706 QVTPNERAKAK

-746 IKEYF
+746 IREYF

-764 VKLARDKG
+764 IELARTKG

-813 IIKIAMNKVY
+813 IIKLAMNKVY
-823 RELMEKYPDSRLI
+823 RELKDKYPGSRLI

-843 IIEADVKDQ
+843 IIEADTEDK
-852 EEIAQ
+852 EEIAA

-863 EEAMELKV
+863 EEAVELSV
-871 KLTVDLNKANNWYD
+871 KLKVDLNTSDNWYD

>member
-1 MIFSGKMKRIII
+1 MERIII
-13 IDGNSLINRAYYA
+13 IDGNSLVNRAFYA

-34 DGIYTQGIYG
+34 EGIYTQGIYG

-53 EDYKP
+53 EDYSP

-74 KEYEGYKANR
+74 KEYSGYKAKR
-84 RPMPVELAMEM
+84 RPMPPELAMEM
-95 PLMKDILRAMNIT
+95 PILKDILRAMNIA
-108 ILEKPGYEADDI
+108 ILEKPGFEADDI
-120 LGTVSKVAEEQG
+120 LGTVSKIAEEKG

-168 SDKVLERY
+168 KDKVVERY

-187 GIMGDSSDNIP
+187 GIMGDTSDNIP

-234 AKVEENADLARLSK
+234 AKVEENADLARMSK

-262 LEEMRF
+262 LSEMRF
-268 GEPDYDKLR
+268 GEPDQDKLR
-277 ELFEKLEFKTFLK
+277 ELFEKLEFKNFLK
-290 KLGTAGSEK
+290 KLGPAGTGK
-299 IEIKSPEDLE
+299 IEIKIPEDIRE
-309 KKIIASSDGLKE
+309 VFVRSSDDL
-321 IDSLKGQEVFVMQF
+321 DALDAFKGQEVFVMQF
-335 GEFSHSGAARPEG
+335 GEFSHSKDLRPEG
-348 ALIKGDKAIY
+348 LVFKTPDLACY
-358 VDLRSIPFKELADML
+358 VDLRSLSFQQFSEKLNDL
-373 GKLDLKI
+373 GLRV

-386 NLLYGIIY
+386 NFLYGTIY
-394 EGGKCPEVT
+394 TGSACPEVT
-403 FDTAVCQYCIDP
+403 FDTSVCEYCIDP
-415 TGKDYGL
+415 TRKDYGL
-422 EAVAYERLGYEPSQE
+422 ESVAYDRLGYEASSDENAQG
-437 QDNGQ
+437 QDD
-442 GAQMDLFRDSAMDNL
+442 QMDLFRDSAKDDL
-457 ERGVFCAVLTE
+457 RRGMFCASITDALRKV
-468 AIRQSQEEEI
+468 QESEL
-478 KKQQL
+478 KKQGL
-483 EQVYYGC
+483 EKVFYGC
-490 ELPLIEVLAGMEAA
+490 ELPLIEVLASMEAA

-509 ADFLKDFGKSLEKD
+509 AQFLKDFGKSLEKD
-523 VLALETEIHE
+523 VQALENEIHD
-533 LAGEKF
+533 LAGETF

-549 ILFEKLELPYGKKT
+549 ILFEKLELPFGKKT

-569 NAEVL
+569 SAEVL
-574 EKLRDKHPIIDKV
+574 EKLRDKHPIVDKV

-603 MIPLIADD
+603 MIPLIAPD

-653 AGEGKILIGADYSQ
+653 AGDGKVLIGADYSQ

-673 AHMSEDEALLD
+673 AHLSEDEALLS

-706 QVTPAERAKAK
+706 QVTPNERAKAK

-746 IKEYF
+746 IREYF
-751 LKHPKVKEYLDSR
+751 LKHPKVKDYLDSR
-764 VKLARDKG
+764 IELARTKG

-813 IIKIAMNKVY
+813 IIKLAMNKVY
-823 RELMEKYPDSRLI
+823 RELKDKYPGSRLI

-843 IIEADVKDQ
+843 IIEADTEDK
-852 EEIAQ
+852 EEIAA

-863 EEAMELKV
+863 EEAVELSV
-871 KLTVDLNKANNWYD
+871 KLTVELNTSDNWYD

>member
-1 MIFSGKMKRIII
+1 MERIII
-13 IDGNSLINRAYYA
+13 IDGNSLVNRAFYA

-34 DGIYTQGIYG
+34 EGIYTQGIYG

-53 EDYKP
+53 EDYSP

-74 KEYEGYKANR
+74 KEYSGYKAKR
-84 RPMPVELAMEM
+84 RPMPPELAMEM
-95 PLMKDILRAMNIT
+95 PILKDILRAMNIA
-108 ILEKPGYEADDI
+108 ILEKPGFEADDI
-120 LGTVSKVAEEQG
+120 LGTVSKIAEEKG

-168 SDKVLERY
+168 KDKVVERY

-187 GIMGDSSDNIP
+187 GIMGDTSDNIP

-234 AKVEENADLARLSK
+234 AKVEENADLARMSK

-262 LEEMRF
+262 LSEMRF
-268 GEPDYDKLR
+268 GEPDQDKLR
-277 ELFEKLEFKTFLK
+277 ELFEKLEFKNFLK
-290 KLGTAGSEK
+290 KLGPAGTGK
-299 IEIKSPEDLE
+299 IEIKIPEDIRE
-309 KKIIASSDGLKE
+309 VFVRSSDDL
-321 IDSLKGQEVFVMQF
+321 DALDAFKGQEVFVMQF
-335 GEFSHSGAARPEG
+335 GEFSHSKDLRPEG
-348 ALIKGDKAIY
+348 LVFKTPDLACY
-358 VDLRSIPFKELADML
+358 VDLRSLSFQQFSEKLNDL
-373 GKLDLKI
+373 GLRV

-386 NLLYGIIY
+386 NFLYGTIY
-394 EGGKCPEVT
+394 TGSACPEVT
-403 FDTAVCQYCIDP
+403 FDTSVCEYCIDP
-415 TGKDYGL
+415 TRKDYGL
-422 EAVAYERLGYEPSQE
+422 ESVAYDRLGYEASSDENAQG
-437 QDNGQ
+437 QDD
-442 GAQMDLFRDSAMDNL
+442 QMDLFRDSAKDDL
-457 ERGVFCAVLTE
+457 RRGMFCASITDALRKV
-468 AIRQSQEEEI
+468 QESEL
-478 KKQQL
+478 KKQGL
-483 EQVYYGC
+483 EKVFYGC
-490 ELPLIEVLAGMEAA
+490 ELPLIEVLASMEAA

-509 ADFLKDFGKSLEKD
+509 AQFLKDFGKSLEKD
-523 VLALETEIHE
+523 VQALENEIHD
-533 LAGEKF
+533 LAGETF

-549 ILFEKLELPYGKKT
+549 ILFEKLELPFGKKT

-569 NAEVL
+569 SAEVL
-574 EKLRDKHPIIDKV
+574 EKLRDKHPIVDKV

-603 MIPLIADD
+603 MIPLIAPD

-653 AGEGKILIGADYSQ
+653 AGDGKVLIGADYSQ

-673 AHMSEDEALLD
+673 AHLSEDEALLS

-706 QVTPAERAKAK
+706 QVTPNERAKAK

-746 IKEYF
+746 IREYF

-764 VKLARDKG
+764 IELARTKG

-813 IIKIAMNKVY
+813 IIKLAMNKVY
-823 RELMEKYPDSRLI
+823 RELKDKYPGSRLI

-843 IIEADVKDQ
+843 IIEADTEDK
-852 EEIAQ
+852 EEIAA

-863 EEAMELKV
+863 EEAVELSV
-871 KLTVDLNKANNWYD
+871 KLTVDLNTSDNWYD

>member
-1 MIFSGKMKRIII
+1 MERIII
-13 IDGNSLINRAYYA
+13 IDGNSLVNRAFYA

-34 DGIYTQGIYG
+34 EGIYTQGIYG
-44 FLSMLYKIE
+44 FLSMLYKIQ
-53 EDYKP
+53 EDYSP

-74 KEYEGYKANR
+74 KEYSGYKAKR
-84 RPMPVELAMEM
+84 RPMPPELAMEM
-95 PLMKDILRAMNIT
+95 PILKDILRAMNIA
-108 ILEKPGYEADDI
+108 ILEKPGFEADDI
-120 LGTVSKVAEEQG
+120 LGTVSKIAEEKG

-168 SDKVLERY
+168 KDKVVERY

-187 GIMGDSSDNIP
+187 GIMGDTSDNIP

-234 AKVEENADLARLSK
+234 AKVEENADLARMSK

-262 LEEMRF
+262 LNEMRF
-268 GEPDYDKLR
+268 GEPDQDKLR
-277 ELFEKLEFKTFLK
+277 ELFEKLEFKNFLK
-290 KLGTAGSEK
+290 KLGPAGTGK
-299 IEIKSPEDLE
+299 IEIKIPEDIRE
-309 KKIIASSDGLKE
+309 VFVRSSDDL
-321 IDSLKGQEVFVMQF
+321 DALDAFKGQEVFVMQF
-335 GEFSHSGAARPEG
+335 GEFSHSKDLRPEG
-348 ALIKGDKAIY
+348 LVFKTPDLACY
-358 VDLRSIPFKELADML
+358 VDLRSLSFQQFSEKLNDL
-373 GKLDLKI
+373 GLRV

-386 NLLYGIIY
+386 NFLYGTIY
-394 EGGKCPEVT
+394 TGSACPEVT
-403 FDTAVCQYCIDP
+403 FDTSVCEYCIDP
-415 TGKDYGL
+415 TRKDYGL
-422 EAVAYERLGYEPSQE
+422 ESVAYDRLGYEASSDENAQG
-437 QDNGQ
+437 QDD
-442 GAQMDLFRDSAMDNL
+442 QMDLFRDSAKDDL
-457 ERGVFCAVLTE
+457 RRGMFCASITDALRKV
-468 AIRQSQEEEI
+468 QESEL
-478 KKQQL
+478 KKQGL
-483 EQVYYGC
+483 EKVFYGC
-490 ELPLIEVLAGMEAA
+490 ELPLIEVLASMEAA

-509 ADFLKDFGKSLEKD
+509 AQFLKDFGKSLEKD
-523 VLALETEIHE
+523 VQALENEIHD
-533 LAGEKF
+533 LAGETF

-549 ILFEKLELPYGKKT
+549 ILFEKLELPFGKKT

-569 NAEVL
+569 SAEVL
-574 EKLRDKHPIIDKV
+574 EKLRDKHPIVDKV

-603 MIPLIADD
+603 MIPLIAPD

-653 AGEGKILIGADYSQ
+653 AGDGKVLIGADYSQ

-673 AHMSEDEALLD
+673 AHLSEDEALLS

-706 QVTPAERAKAK
+706 QVTPNERAKAK

-746 IKEYF
+746 IREYF
-751 LKHPKVKEYLDSR
+751 LKHPKVKDYLDSR
-764 VKLARDKG
+764 IELARTKG

-813 IIKIAMNKVY
+813 IIKLAMNKVY
-823 RELMEKYPDSRLI
+823 RELKDKYPGSRLI

-843 IIEADVKDQ
+843 IIEADTEDK
-852 EEIAQ
+852 EEIAA

-863 EEAMELKV
+863 EEAVELSV
-871 KLTVDLNKANNWYD
+871 KLTVELNTSDNWYD

>member
-1 MIFSGKMKRIII
+1 MERIII
-13 IDGNSLINRAYYA
+13 IDGNSLVNRAFYA

-34 DGIYTQGIYG
+34 EGIYTQGIYG
-44 FLSMLYKIE
+44 FLSMLYKIQ
-53 EDYKP
+53 EDYSP

-74 KEYEGYKANR
+74 KEYSGYKAKR
-84 RPMPVELAMEM
+84 RPMPPELAMEM
-95 PLMKDILRAMNIT
+95 PILKDILRAMNIA
-108 ILEKPGYEADDI
+108 ILEKPGFEADDI
-120 LGTVSKVAEEQG
+120 LGTVSKIAEEKG

-168 SDKVLERY
+168 KDKVVERY

-187 GIMGDSSDNIP
+187 GIMGDTSDNIP

-234 AKVEENADLARLSK
+234 AKVEENADLARMSK

-262 LEEMRF
+262 LNEMRF
-268 GEPDYDKLR
+268 GEPDQDKLR
-277 ELFEKLEFKTFLK
+277 ELFEKLEFKNFLK
-290 KLGTAGSEK
+290 KLGPAGTGK
-299 IEIKSPEDLE
+299 IEIKIPEDIRE
-309 KKIIASSDGLKE
+309 VFVRSSDDL
-321 IDSLKGQEVFVMQF
+321 DALDAFKGQEVFVMQF
-335 GEFSHSGAARPEG
+335 GEFSHSKDLRPEG
-348 ALIKGDKAIY
+348 LVFKTPDLACY
-358 VDLRSIPFKELADML
+358 VDLRSLSFQQFSEKLNDL
-373 GKLDLKI
+373 GLRV

-394 EGGKCPEVT
+394 TGSACPEVT
-403 FDTAVCQYCIDP
+403 FDTSVCEYCIDP
-415 TGKDYGL
+415 TRKDYGL
-422 EAVAYERLGYEPSQE
+422 ESVAYDRLGYEASSDENAQG
-437 QDNGQ
+437 QDD
-442 GAQMDLFRDSAMDNL
+442 QMDLFRDSAKDDL
-457 ERGVFCAVLTE
+457 RRGMFCASITDALRKV
-468 AIRQSQEEEI
+468 QESEL
-478 KKQQL
+478 KKQGL
-483 EQVYYGC
+483 EKVFYGC
-490 ELPLIEVLAGMEAA
+490 ELPLIEVLASMEAA

-509 ADFLKDFGKSLEKD
+509 AQFLKDFGKSLEKD
-523 VLALETEIHE
+523 VQALENEIHD
-533 LAGEKF
+533 LAGETF

-549 ILFEKLELPYGKKT
+549 ILFEKLELPFGKKT

-569 NAEVL
+569 SAEVL
-574 EKLRDKHPIIDKV
+574 EKLRDKHPIVDKV

-603 MIPLIADD
+603 MIPLIAPD

-653 AGEGKILIGADYSQ
+653 AGDGKVLIGADYSQ

-673 AHMSEDEALLD
+673 AHLSEDEALLS

-706 QVTPAERAKAK
+706 QVTPNERAKAK

-746 IKEYF
+746 IREYF
-751 LKHPKVKEYLDSR
+751 LKHPKVKDYLDSR
-764 VKLARDKG
+764 IELARTKG

-813 IIKIAMNKVY
+813 IIKLAMNKVY
-823 RELMEKYPDSRLI
+823 RELKDKYPGSRLI

-843 IIEADVKDQ
+843 IIEADTEDK
-852 EEIAQ
+852 EEIAA

-863 EEAMELKV
+863 EEAVELSV
-871 KLTVDLNKANNWYD
+871 KLTVELNTSDNWYD

>member
-1 MIFSGKMKRIII
+1 MERIII
-13 IDGNSLINRAYYA
+13 IDGNSLVNRAFYA

-34 DGIYTQGIYG
+34 EGIYTQGIYG
-44 FLSMLYKIE
+44 FLSMLYKIQ
-53 EDYKP
+53 EDYSP

-74 KEYEGYKANR
+74 KEYSGYKAKR
-84 RPMPVELAMEM
+84 RPMPPELAMEM
-95 PLMKDILRAMNIT
+95 PILKDILRAMNIA
-108 ILEKPGYEADDI
+108 ILEKPGFEADDI
-120 LGTVSKVAEEQG
+120 LGTVSKIAEEKG

-168 SDKVLERY
+168 KDKVVERY

-187 GIMGDSSDNIP
+187 GIMGDTSDNIP

-234 AKVEENADLARLSK
+234 AKVEENADLARISK

-262 LEEMRF
+262 LSEMRF
-268 GEPDYDKLR
+268 GEPDQDKLR
-277 ELFEKLEFKTFLK
+277 ELFEKLEFKNFLK
-290 KLGTAGSEK
+290 KLGPAGTGK
-299 IEIKSPEDLE
+299 IEIKIPEDIRE
-309 KKIIASSDGLKE
+309 VFVRSSDDL
-321 IDSLKGQEVFVMQF
+321 DALDAFKGQEVFVMQF
-335 GEFSHSGAARPEG
+335 GEFSHSKDLRPEG
-348 ALIKGDKAIY
+348 LVFKTPDLACY
-358 VDLRSIPFKELADML
+358 VDLRSLSFQQFSEKLNDL
-373 GKLDLKI
+373 GLRV

-386 NLLYGIIY
+386 NFLYGTIY
-394 EGGKCPEVT
+394 TGSACPEVT
-403 FDTAVCQYCIDP
+403 FDTSVCEYCIDP
-415 TGKDYGL
+415 TRKDYGL
-422 EAVAYERLGYEPSQE
+422 ESVAYDRLGYEASSDENAQG
-437 QDNGQ
+437 QDD
-442 GAQMDLFRDSAMDNL
+442 QMDLFRDSAKDDL
-457 ERGVFCAVLTE
+457 RRGMFCASITDALRKV
-468 AIRQSQEEEI
+468 QESEL
-478 KKQQL
+478 KKQGL
-483 EQVYYGC
+483 EKVFYGC
-490 ELPLIEVLAGMEAA
+490 ELPLIEVLASMEAA

-509 ADFLKDFGKSLEKD
+509 AQFLKDFGKSLEKD
-523 VLALETEIHE
+523 VQALENEIHD
-533 LAGEKF
+533 LAGETF

-549 ILFEKLELPYGKKT
+549 ILFEKLELPFGKKT

-569 NAEVL
+569 SAEVL
-574 EKLRDKHPIIDKV
+574 EKLRDKHPIVDKV

-603 MIPLIADD
+603 MIPLIAPD

-653 AGEGKILIGADYSQ
+653 AGDGKVLIGADYSQ

-673 AHMSEDEALLD
+673 AHLSEDEALLS

-706 QVTPAERAKAK
+706 QVTPNERAKAK

-746 IKEYF
+746 IREYF

-764 VKLARDKG
+764 IELARTKG

-813 IIKIAMNKVY
+813 IIKLAMNKVY
-823 RELMEKYPDSRLI
+823 RELKDKYPGSRLI

-843 IIEADVKDQ
+843 IIEADTEDR
-852 EEIAQ
+852 EEIAA

-863 EEAMELKV
+863 EEAVELSV
-871 KLTVDLNKANNWYD
+871 KLTVELNTSDNWYD

>member
-1 MIFSGKMKRIII
+1 MERIII
-13 IDGNSLINRAYYA
+13 IDGNSLVNRAFYA

-34 DGIYTQGIYG
+34 EGIYTQGIYG

-53 EDYKP
+53 EDYSP

-74 KEYEGYKANR
+74 KEYSGYKAKR
-84 RPMPVELAMEM
+84 RPMPPELAMEM
-95 PLMKDILRAMNIT
+95 PILKDILRAMNIA
-108 ILEKPGYEADDI
+108 ILEKPGFEADDI
-120 LGTVSKVAEEQG
+120 LGTVSKIAEEKG

-168 SDKVLERY
+168 KDKVVERY

-187 GIMGDSSDNIP
+187 GIMGDTSDNIP

-234 AKVEENADLARLSK
+234 AKVEENADLARMSK

-262 LEEMRF
+262 LSEMRF
-268 GEPDYDKLR
+268 GEPDQDKLR
-277 ELFEKLEFKTFLK
+277 ELFEKLEFKNFLK
-290 KLGTAGSEK
+290 KLGPAGTGK
-299 IEIKSPEDLE
+299 IEIKIPEDIREVFVRSYDDLD
-309 KKIIASSDGLKE
+309 ALDAF
-321 IDSLKGQEVFVMQF
+321 KGQEVFVMQF
-335 GEFSHSGAARPEG
+335 GEFSHSKDLRPEG
-348 ALIKGDKAIY
+348 LVFKTPDLACY
-358 VDLRSIPFKELADML
+358 VDLRSLSFQQFSEKLNDL
-373 GKLDLKI
+373 GLRV

-386 NLLYGIIY
+386 NFLYGTIY
-394 EGGKCPEVT
+394 TGSACPEVT
-403 FDTAVCQYCIDP
+403 FDTSVCEYCIDP
-415 TGKDYGL
+415 TRKDYGL
-422 EAVAYERLGYEPSQE
+422 ESVAYDRLGYEASSDENAQG
-437 QDNGQ
+437 QDD
-442 GAQMDLFRDSAMDNL
+442 QMDLFRDSAKDDL
-457 ERGVFCAVLTE
+457 RRGMFCASITDALRKV
-468 AIRQSQEEEI
+468 QESEL
-478 KKQQL
+478 KKQGL
-483 EQVYYGC
+483 EKVFYGC
-490 ELPLIEVLAGMEAA
+490 ELPLIEVLASMEAA

-509 ADFLKDFGKSLEKD
+509 AQFLKDFGKSLEKD
-523 VLALETEIHE
+523 VQALENEIHD
-533 LAGEKF
+533 LAGETF

-549 ILFEKLELPYGKKT
+549 ILFEKLELPFGKKT

-569 NAEVL
+569 SAEVL
-574 EKLRDKHPIIDKV
+574 EKLRDKHPIVDKV

-603 MIPLIADD
+603 MIPLIAPD

-653 AGEGKILIGADYSQ
+653 AGDGKVLIGADYSQ

-673 AHMSEDEALLD
+673 AHLSEDEALLS

-706 QVTPAERAKAK
+706 QVTPNERAKAK

-746 IKEYF
+746 IREYF

-764 VKLARDKG
+764 IELARTKG

-813 IIKIAMNKVY
+813 IIKLAMNKVY
-823 RELMEKYPDSRLI
+823 RELKDKYPGSRLI

-843 IIEADVKDQ
+843 IIEADTEDK
-852 EEIAQ
+852 EEIAA

-863 EEAMELKV
+863 EEAVELSV
-871 KLTVDLNKANNWYD
+871 KLTVDLNTSDNWYD

>member
-1 MIFSGKMKRIII
+1 MERIII
-13 IDGNSLINRAYYA
+13 IDGNSLVNRAFYA

-34 DGIYTQGIYG
+34 EGIYTQGIYG

-53 EDYKP
+53 EDYSP

-74 KEYEGYKANR
+74 KEYSGYKAKR
-84 RPMPVELAMEM
+84 RPMPPELAMEM
-95 PLMKDILRAMNIT
+95 PILKDILRAMNIA
-108 ILEKPGYEADDI
+108 ILEKPGFEADDI
-120 LGTVSKVAEEQG
+120 LGTVSKIAEEKG

-168 SDKVLERY
+168 KDKVVERY

-187 GIMGDSSDNIP
+187 GIMGDTSDNIP

-234 AKVEENADLARLSK
+234 AKVEENADLARMSK

-262 LEEMRF
+262 LSEMRF
-268 GEPDYDKLR
+268 GEPDQDKLR
-277 ELFEKLEFKTFLK
+277 ELFEKLEFKNFLK
-290 KLGTAGSEK
+290 KLGPAGTGK
-299 IEIKSPEDLE
+299 IEIKIPEDIREVFVRSYDDLD
-309 KKIIASSDGLKE
+309 ALDAF
-321 IDSLKGQEVFVMQF
+321 KGQEVFVMQF
-335 GEFSHSGAARPEG
+335 GEFSHSKDLRPEG
-348 ALIKGDKAIY
+348 LVFKTPDLACY
-358 VDLRSIPFKELADML
+358 VDLRSLSFQQFSEKLNDL
-373 GKLDLKI
+373 GLRV

-386 NLLYGIIY
+386 NFLYGTIY
-394 EGGKCPEVT
+394 TGSACPEVT
-403 FDTAVCQYCIDP
+403 FDTSVCEYCIDP
-415 TGKDYGL
+415 TRKDYGL
-422 EAVAYERLGYEPSQE
+422 ESVAYDRLGYEASSDENAQG
-437 QDNGQ
+437 QDD
-442 GAQMDLFRDSAMDNL
+442 QMDLFRDSAKDDL
-457 ERGVFCAVLTE
+457 RRGMFCASITDALRKV
-468 AIRQSQEEEI
+468 QESEL
-478 KKQQL
+478 KKQGL
-483 EQVYYGC
+483 EKVFYGC
-490 ELPLIEVLAGMEAA
+490 ELPLIEVLASMEAA

-509 ADFLKDFGKSLEKD
+509 AQFLKDFGKSLEKD
-523 VLALETEIHE
+523 VQALENEIHD
-533 LAGEKF
+533 LAGETF

-549 ILFEKLELPYGKKT
+549 ILFEKLELPFGKKT

-569 NAEVL
+569 SAEVL
-574 EKLRDKHPIIDKV
+574 EKLRDKHPIVDKV

-603 MIPLIADD
+603 MIPLIAPD

-653 AGEGKILIGADYSQ
+653 AGDGKVLIGADYSQ

-673 AHMSEDEALLD
+673 AHLSEDEALLS

-706 QVTPAERAKAK
+706 QVTPNERAKAK

-746 IKEYF
+746 IREYF

-764 VKLARDKG
+764 IELARTKG

-813 IIKIAMNKVY
+813 IIKLAMNKVY
-823 RELMEKYPDSRLI
+823 RELKDKYPGSRLI

-843 IIEADVKDQ
+843 IIEADTEDK
-852 EEIAQ
+852 EEIAA

-863 EEAMELKV
+863 EEAVELSV
-871 KLTVDLNKANNWYD
+871 KLTVELNTSDNWYD

>member
-1 MIFSGKMKRIII
+1 MERIII
-13 IDGNSLINRAYYA
+13 IDGNSLVNRAFYA

-34 DGIYTQGIYG
+34 EGIYTQGIYG
-44 FLSMLYKIE
+44 FLSMLYKIQ
-53 EDYKP
+53 EDYSP

-74 KEYEGYKANR
+74 KEYSGYKAKR
-84 RPMPVELAMEM
+84 RPMPPELAMEM
-95 PLMKDILRAMNIT
+95 PILKDILRAMNIA
-108 ILEKPGYEADDI
+108 ILEKPGFEADDI
-120 LGTVSKVAEEQG
+120 LGTVSKIAEEKG

-168 SDKVLERY
+168 KDKVVERY

-187 GIMGDSSDNIP
+187 GIMGDTSDNIP

-234 AKVEENADLARLSK
+234 AKVEENADLARMSK

-262 LEEMRF
+262 LSEMRF
-268 GEPDYDKLR
+268 GEPDQDKLR
-277 ELFEKLEFKTFLK
+277 ELFEKLEFKNFLK
-290 KLGTAGSEK
+290 KLGPAGTGK
-299 IEIKSPEDLE
+299 IEIKIPDDIREVFVR
-309 KKIIASSDGLKE
+309 SSDDL
-321 IDSLKGQEVFVMQF
+321 DALDAFKGQEVFVMQF
-335 GEFSHSGAARPEG
+335 GEFSHSKDLRPEG
-348 ALIKGDKAIY
+348 LVFKTPDLACY
-358 VDLRSIPFKELADML
+358 VDLRSLSFQQFSEKLNDL
-373 GKLDLKI
+373 GLRV

-386 NLLYGIIY
+386 NFLYGTIY
-394 EGGKCPEVT
+394 TGSACPEVT
-403 FDTAVCQYCIDP
+403 FDTSVCEYCIDP
-415 TGKDYGL
+415 TRKDYGL
-422 EAVAYERLGYEPSQE
+422 ESVAYDRLGYEASSDENAQG
-437 QDNGQ
+437 QDD
-442 GAQMDLFRDSAMDNL
+442 QMDLFRDSAKDDL
-457 ERGVFCAVLTE
+457 RRGMFCASITDALRKV
-468 AIRQSQEEEI
+468 QESEL
-478 KKQQL
+478 KKQGL
-483 EQVYYGC
+483 EKVFYGC
-490 ELPLIEVLAGMEAA
+490 ELPLIEVLASMEAA

-509 ADFLKDFGKSLEKD
+509 AQFLKDFGKSLEKD
-523 VLALETEIHE
+523 VQALENEIHD
-533 LAGEKF
+533 LAGETF

-549 ILFEKLELPYGKKT
+549 ILFEKLELPFGKKT

-569 NAEVL
+569 SAEVL
-574 EKLRDKHPIIDKV
+574 EKLRDKHPIVDKV

-603 MIPLIADD
+603 MIPLIAPD
-611 GRIHCH
+611 GKIHCH

-653 AGEGKILIGADYSQ
+653 AGDGKVLIGADYSQ

-673 AHMSEDEALLD
+673 AHLSEDEALLS

-706 QVTPAERAKAK
+706 QVTPNERAKAK

-746 IKEYF
+746 IREYF

-764 VKLARDKG
+764 IELARTKG

-813 IIKIAMNKVY
+813 IIKLAMNKVY
-823 RELMEKYPDSRLI
+823 RELKDKYPGSRLI

-843 IIEADVKDQ
+843 IIEADTEDK
-852 EEIAQ
+852 EEIAA

-863 EEAMELKV
+863 EEAVELSV
-871 KLTVDLNKANNWYD
+871 KLTVDLNTSDNWYD

>member
-1 MIFSGKMKRIII
+1 MERIII
-13 IDGNSLINRAYYA
+13 IDGNSLVNRAFYA

-34 DGIYTQGIYG
+34 EGIYTQGIYG
-44 FLSMLYKIE
+44 FLSMLYKIQ
-53 EDYKP
+53 EDYSP

-74 KEYEGYKANR
+74 KEYSGYKAKR
-84 RPMPVELAMEM
+84 RPMPPELAMEM
-95 PLMKDILRAMNIT
+95 PILKDILRAMNIA
-108 ILEKPGYEADDI
+108 ILEKPGFEADDI
-120 LGTVSKVAEEQG
+120 LGTVSKIAEEKG

-168 SDKVLERY
+168 KDKVVERY

-187 GIMGDSSDNIP
+187 GIMGDTSDNIP

-234 AKVEENADLARLSK
+234 AKVEENADLARMSK

-262 LEEMRF
+262 LSEMRF
-268 GEPDYDKLR
+268 GEPDQVKLR
-277 ELFEKLEFKTFLK
+277 GLFQKLEFKNFLK
-290 KLGTAGSEK
+290 KLGPAGTGK
-299 IEIKSPEDLE
+299 IEIKIPDDIREVFVR
-309 KKIIASSDGLKE
+309 SSDDL
-321 IDSLKGQEVFVMQF
+321 DALDAFKGQEVFVMQF
-335 GEFSHSGAARPEG
+335 GEFSHSKDLRPEG
-348 ALIKGDKAIY
+348 LVFKTPDLACY
-358 VDLRSIPFKELADML
+358 VDLRSLSFQQFSEKLNDL
-373 GKLDLKI
+373 GLRV

-386 NLLYGIIY
+386 NFLYGTIY
-394 EGGKCPEVT
+394 TGSACPEVT
-403 FDTAVCQYCIDP
+403 FDTSVCEYCIDP
-415 TGKDYGL
+415 TRKDYGL
-422 EAVAYERLGYEPSQE
+422 ESVAYDRLGYEASSDENAQG
-437 QDNGQ
+437 QDD
-442 GAQMDLFRDSAMDNL
+442 QMDLFRDSAKDDL
-457 ERGVFCAVLTE
+457 RRGMFCASITDALRKV
-468 AIRQSQEEEI
+468 QESEL
-478 KKQQL
+478 KKQGL
-483 EQVYYGC
+483 EKVFYGC
-490 ELPLIEVLAGMEAA
+490 ELPLIEVLASMEAA

-509 ADFLKDFGKSLEKD
+509 AQFLKDFGKSLEKD
-523 VLALETEIHE
+523 VQALENEIHD
-533 LAGEKF
+533 LAGETF

-549 ILFEKLELPYGKKT
+549 ILFEKLELPFGKKT

-569 NAEVL
+569 SAEVL
-574 EKLRDKHPIIDKV
+574 EKLRDKHPIVDKV

-603 MIPLIADD
+603 MIPLIAPD

-653 AGEGKILIGADYSQ
+653 AGDGKVLIGADYSQ

-673 AHMSEDEALLD
+673 AHLSEDEALLS

-706 QVTPAERAKAK
+706 QVTPNERAKAK

-746 IKEYF
+746 IREYF

-764 VKLARDKG
+764 IELARTKG

-813 IIKIAMNKVY
+813 IIKLAMNKVY
-823 RELMEKYPDSRLI
+823 RELKDKYPGSRLI

-843 IIEADVKDQ
+843 IIEADTEDK
-852 EEIAQ
+852 EEIAA

-863 EEAMELKV
+863 EEAVELSV
-871 KLTVDLNKANNWYD
+871 KLTVDLNTSDNWYD

>member
-1 MIFSGKMKRIII
+1 MERIII
-13 IDGNSLINRAYYA
+13 IDGNSLVNRAFYA

-34 DGIYTQGIYG
+34 EGIYTQGIYG

-53 EDYKP
+53 EDYSP

-74 KEYEGYKANR
+74 KEYSGYKAKR
-84 RPMPVELAMEM
+84 RPMPPELAMEM
-95 PLMKDILRAMNIT
+95 PILKDILRAMNIA
-108 ILEKPGYEADDI
+108 ILEKPGFEADDI
-120 LGTVSKVAEEQG
+120 LGTVSKIAEEKG

-168 SDKVLERY
+168 KDKVVERY

-187 GIMGDSSDNIP
+187 GIMGDTSDNIP

-234 AKVEENADLARLSK
+234 AKVEENADLARMSK

-262 LEEMRF
+262 LSEMRF
-268 GEPDYDKLR
+268 GEPDQDKLR
-277 ELFEKLEFKTFLK
+277 ELFEKLEFKNFLK
-290 KLGTAGSEK
+290 KLGPAGTGK
-299 IEIKSPEDLE
+299 IEIKIPEDIRE
-309 KKIIASSDGLKE
+309 VFVRSSDDL
-321 IDSLKGQEVFVMQF
+321 DALDAFKGQEVFVMQF
-335 GEFSHSGAARPEG
+335 GEFSHSKDLRPEG
-348 ALIKGDKAIY
+348 MVFKTPDLACY
-358 VDLRSIPFKELADML
+358 VDLRSLSFQQFSEKLNDL
-373 GKLDLKI
+373 GLRV

-386 NLLYGIIY
+386 NFLYGTIY
-394 EGGKCPEVT
+394 TGSACPEVT
-403 FDTAVCQYCIDP
+403 FDTSVCEYCIDP
-415 TGKDYGL
+415 TRKDYGL
-422 EAVAYERLGYEPSQE
+422 ESVAYDRLGYEASSDENAQG
-437 QDNGQ
+437 QDD
-442 GAQMDLFRDSAMDNL
+442 QMDLFRDSAKDDL
-457 ERGVFCAVLTE
+457 RRGMFCASITDALRKV
-468 AIRQSQEEEI
+468 QESEL
-478 KKQQL
+478 KKQGL
-483 EQVYYGC
+483 EKVFYGC
-490 ELPLIEVLAGMEAA
+490 ELPLIEVLASMEAA

-509 ADFLKDFGKSLEKD
+509 AQFLKDFGKSLEKD
-523 VLALETEIHE
+523 VQALENEIHD
-533 LAGEKF
+533 LAGETF

-549 ILFEKLELPYGKKT
+549 ILFEKLELPFGKKT

-569 NAEVL
+569 SAEVL
-574 EKLRDKHPIIDKV
+574 EKLRDKHPIVDKV

-603 MIPLIADD
+603 MIPLIAPD

-653 AGEGKILIGADYSQ
+653 AGDGKVLIGADYSQ

-673 AHMSEDEALLD
+673 AHLSEDEALLS

-706 QVTPAERAKAK
+706 QVTPNERAKAK

-746 IKEYF
+746 IREYF

-764 VKLARDKG
+764 IELARTKG

-813 IIKIAMNKVY
+813 IIKLAMNKVY
-823 RELMEKYPDSRLI
+823 RELKDKYPGSRLI

-843 IIEADVKDQ
+843 IIEADTEDK
-852 EEIAQ
+852 EEIAA

-863 EEAMELKV
+863 EEAVELSV
-871 KLTVDLNKANNWYD
+871 KLTVDLNTSDNWYD

>member
-1 MIFSGKMKRIII
+1 MERIII
-13 IDGNSLINRAYYA
+13 IDGNSLVNRAFYA

-34 DGIYTQGIYG
+34 EGIYTQGIYG
-44 FLSMLYKIE
+44 FLSMLYKIQ
-53 EDYKP
+53 EDYSP

-74 KEYEGYKANR
+74 KEYSGYKAKR
-84 RPMPVELAMEM
+84 RPMPPELAMEM
-95 PLMKDILRAMNIT
+95 PILKDILRAMNIA
-108 ILEKPGYEADDI
+108 ILEKPGFEADDI
-120 LGTVSKVAEEQG
+120 LGTVSKIAEEKG

-168 SDKVLERY
+168 KDKVVERY

-187 GIMGDSSDNIP
+187 GIMGDTSDNIP

-234 AKVEENADLARLSK
+234 AKVEENADLARMSK

-262 LEEMRF
+262 LNEMRF
-268 GEPDYDKLR
+268 GEPDQDKLR
-277 ELFEKLEFKTFLK
+277 ELFEKLEFKNFLK
-290 KLGTAGSEK
+290 KLGPAGTGK
-299 IEIKSPEDLE
+299 IEIKIPEDIREVFVRSYDDLD
-309 KKIIASSDGLKE
+309 ALDAF
-321 IDSLKGQEVFVMQF
+321 KGQEVFVMQF
-335 GEFSHSGAARPEG
+335 GEFSHSKDLRPEG
-348 ALIKGDKAIY
+348 LVFKTPDLACY
-358 VDLRSIPFKELADML
+358 VDLRSLSFQQFSEKLNDL
-373 GKLDLKI
+373 GLRV

-386 NLLYGIIY
+386 NFLYGTIY
-394 EGGKCPEVT
+394 TGSACPEVT
-403 FDTAVCQYCIDP
+403 FDTSVCEYCIDP
-415 TGKDYGL
+415 TRKDYGL
-422 EAVAYERLGYEPSQE
+422 ESVAYDRLGYEASSDENAQG
-437 QDNGQ
+437 QDD
-442 GAQMDLFRDSAMDNL
+442 QMDLFRDSAKDDL
-457 ERGVFCAVLTE
+457 RRGMFCASITDALRKV
-468 AIRQSQEEEI
+468 QESEL
-478 KKQQL
+478 KKQGL
-483 EQVYYGC
+483 EKVFYGC
-490 ELPLIEVLAGMEAA
+490 ELPLIEVLASMEAA

-509 ADFLKDFGKSLEKD
+509 AQFLKDFGKSLEKD
-523 VLALETEIHE
+523 VQALENEIHD
-533 LAGEKF
+533 LAGETF

-549 ILFEKLELPYGKKT
+549 ILFEKLELPFGKKT

-569 NAEVL
+569 SAEVL
-574 EKLRDKHPIIDKV
+574 EKLRDKHPIVDKV

-603 MIPLIADD
+603 MIPLIAPD

-653 AGEGKILIGADYSQ
+653 AGDGKVLIGADYSQ

-673 AHMSEDEALLD
+673 AHLSEDEALLS

-706 QVTPAERAKAK
+706 QVTPNERAKAK

-746 IKEYF
+746 IREYF
-751 LKHPKVKEYLDSR
+751 LKHPKVKDYLDSR
-764 VKLARDKG
+764 IELARTKG

-813 IIKIAMNKVY
+813 IIKLAMNKVY
-823 RELMEKYPDSRLI
+823 RELKDKYPGSRLI

-843 IIEADVKDQ
+843 IIEADTEDK
-852 EEIAQ
+852 EEIAA

-863 EEAMELKV
+863 EEAVELSV
-871 KLTVDLNKANNWYD
+871 KLTVDLNTSDNWYD

>member
-1 MIFSGKMKRIII
+1 MERIII
-13 IDGNSLINRAYYA
+13 IDGNSLVNRAFYA

-34 DGIYTQGIYG
+34 EGIYTQGIYG

-53 EDYKP
+53 EDYSP

-74 KEYEGYKANR
+74 KEYSGYKAKR
-84 RPMPVELAMEM
+84 RPMPPELAMEM
-95 PLMKDILRAMNIT
+95 PILKDILRAMNIA
-108 ILEKPGYEADDI
+108 ILEIPGFEADDI
-120 LGTVSKVAEEQG
+120 LGTVSKIAEEKG

-168 SDKVLERY
+168 KDKVVERY

-187 GIMGDSSDNIP
+187 GIMGDTSDNIP

-234 AKVEENADLARLSK
+234 AKVEENADLARMSK

-262 LEEMRF
+262 LSEMRF
-268 GEPDYDKLR
+268 GEPDQDKLR
-277 ELFEKLEFKTFLK
+277 ELFEKLEFKNFLK
-290 KLGTAGSEK
+290 KLGPAGTGK
-299 IEIKSPEDLE
+299 IEIKIPEDIRE
-309 KKIIASSDGLKE
+309 VFVRSSDDL
-321 IDSLKGQEVFVMQF
+321 DALDAFKGQEVFVMQF
-335 GEFSHSGAARPEG
+335 GEFSHSKDLRPEG
-348 ALIKGDKAIY
+348 LVFKTPDLACY
-358 VDLRSIPFKELADML
+358 VDLRSLSFQQFSEKLNDL
-373 GKLDLKI
+373 GLRV

-386 NLLYGIIY
+386 NFLYGTIY
-394 EGGKCPEVT
+394 TGSACPEVT
-403 FDTAVCQYCIDP
+403 FDTSVCEYCIDP
-415 TGKDYGL
+415 TRKDYGL
-422 EAVAYERLGYEPSQE
+422 ESVAYDRLGYEASSDENAQG
-437 QDNGQ
+437 QDD
-442 GAQMDLFRDSAMDNL
+442 QMDLFRDSAKDDL
-457 ERGVFCAVLTE
+457 RRGMFCASITDALRKV
-468 AIRQSQEEEI
+468 QESEL
-478 KKQQL
+478 KKQGL
-483 EQVYYGC
+483 EKVFYGC
-490 ELPLIEVLAGMEAA
+490 ELPLIEVLASMEAA

-509 ADFLKDFGKSLEKD
+509 AQFLKDFGKSLEKD
-523 VLALETEIHE
+523 VQALENEIHD
-533 LAGEKF
+533 LAGETF

-549 ILFEKLELPYGKKT
+549 ILFEKLELPFGKKT

-569 NAEVL
+569 SAEVL
-574 EKLRDKHPIIDKV
+574 EKLRDKHPIVDKV

-603 MIPLIADD
+603 MIPLIAPD

-653 AGEGKILIGADYSQ
+653 AGDGKVLIGADYSQ

-673 AHMSEDEALLD
+673 AHLSEDEALLS

-706 QVTPAERAKAK
+706 QVTPNERAKAK

-746 IKEYF
+746 IREYF

-764 VKLARDKG
+764 IELARTKG

-813 IIKIAMNKVY
+813 IIKLAMNKVY
-823 RELMEKYPDSRLI
+823 RELKDKYPGSRLI

-843 IIEADVKDQ
+843 IIEADTEDK
-852 EEIAQ
+852 EEIAA

-863 EEAMELKV
+863 EEAVELSV
-871 KLTVDLNKANNWYD
+871 KLTVDLNTSDNWYD

>member
-1 MIFSGKMKRIII
+1 MCGEMKRIII
-13 IDGNSLINRAYYA
+13 IDGNSLVNRAFYA

-34 DGIYTQGIYG
+34 EGIYTQGIYG

-53 EDYKP
+53 EDYSP

-74 KEYEGYKANR
+74 REYEGYKAKR
-84 RPMPVELAMEM
+84 RPMPPELAMEM
-95 PLMKDILRAMNIT
+95 PLLKDILKAMNIT
-108 ILEKPGYEADDI
+108 ILEKPGFEADDI
-120 LGTVSKVAEEQG
+120 LGTVSRMAEEQG

-168 SDKVLERY
+168 KDKVIERY
-176 GLTPLQFIDLK
+176 GLTPTQFIDLK

-234 AKVEENADLARLSK
+234 AKVEENAELARLSK
-248 HLATIIRDVPMDVD
+248 HLATIIRDVPMDVS
-262 LEEMRF
+262 LEDMKF
-268 GEPDYDKLR
+268 GHPDEDSLR
-277 ELFEKLEFKTFLK
+277 ELYTKLEFKNFLK
-290 KLGTAGSEK
+290 KLGTAGPGK
-299 IEIKSPEDLE
+299 TEIKVPEGIMQTVILT
-309 KKIIASSDGLKE
+309 KDGLTE
-321 IDSLKGQEVFVMQF
+321 LDRIKGEEVFVMQF
-335 GEFSHSGAARPEG
+335 GEFSHSTEARPEG
-348 ALIKGDKAIY
+348 MLLMGEEAFY
-358 VDLRSIPFKELADML
+358 VDLSFTSFSELAA
-373 GKLDLKI
+373 KLRKLKI
-380 YGHDVK
+380 KVYGHDVK
-386 NLLYGIIY
+386 NFLYGMIFSG
-394 EGGKCPEVT
+394 EECPEVT
-403 FDTAVCQYCIDP
+403 FDTSVCEYCIDP
-415 TGKDYGL
+415 TRKDYGL
-422 EAVAYERLGYEPSQE
+422 EAVAFERLGYEPSKDE
-437 QDNGQ
+437 KERAQ
-442 GAQMDLFRDSAMDNL
+442 GSQMDLFSDTAKDNL
-457 ERGVFCAVLTE
+457 RRGVFCAVLTR
-468 AIRQSQEEEI
+468 ALRAAQEEEI
-478 KKQQL
+478 RRQGL
-483 EQVYYGC
+483 EKVYYGC
-490 ELPLIEVLAGMEAA
+490 ELPLIEVLASMEAA

-509 ADFLKDFGKSLEKD
+509 ADFLREFGSSLD
-523 VLALETEIHE
+523 VQVRELEDQIHQ

-574 EKLRDKHPIIDKV
+574 EKLRDKHPIVDKV

-596 ASTYIDG
+596 ASTYIEG
-603 MIPLIADD
+603 MIPLIASD

-629 CTEPNLQNIPVRQE
+629 CTEPNLQNIPVRQD
-643 LGRQIRKAFH
+643 LGRQIRKAFR
-653 AGEGKILIGADYSQ
+653 ADEGRILIGADYSQ

-673 AHMSEDEALLD
+673 AHLSEDEALLS

-706 QVTPAERAKAK
+706 QVTPGERAKAK

-746 IKEYF
+746 IREYF

-764 VKLARDKG
+764 IELARSKG

-778 GRKRLIRE
+778 GRKRMIRE

-823 RELMEKYPDSRLI
+823 RELKEKYPDSRLI

-843 IIEADVKDQ
+843 IIEACEKDQ
-852 EEIAQ
+852 EEIAA
-857 LLRRSM
+857 LLRSSM
-863 EEAMELKV
+863 EEAAELKV
-871 KLTVDLNKANNWYD
+871 KLTVDLNRSANWYD

>member
-1 MIFSGKMKRIII
+1 MERIII
-13 IDGNSLINRAYYA
+13 IDGNSLINRAFYA

-34 DGIYTQGIYG
+34 EGIYTQGIYG

-53 EDYKP
+53 EDYSP

-74 KEYEGYKANR
+74 KEYSGYKAKR
-84 RPMPVELAMEM
+84 RPMPPELAMEM
-95 PLMKDILRAMNIT
+95 PILKDILRAMNIA
-108 ILEKPGYEADDI
+108 ILEIPGFEADDI
-120 LGTVSKVAEEQG
+120 LGTVSKIAEEKG

-168 SDKVLERY
+168 KDKVVERY

-187 GIMGDSSDNIP
+187 GIMGDTSDNIP

-234 AKVEENADLARLSK
+234 AKVEENADLARMSK

-262 LEEMRF
+262 LSEMRF
-268 GEPDYDKLR
+268 GEPDQDKLR
-277 ELFEKLEFKTFLK
+277 ELFEKLEFKNFLK
-290 KLGTAGSEK
+290 KLGPAGTGK
-299 IEIKSPEDLE
+299 IEIKIPEDIRE
-309 KKIIASSDGLKE
+309 VFVRSSDDL
-321 IDSLKGQEVFVMQF
+321 DALDAFKGQEVFVMQF
-335 GEFSHSGAARPEG
+335 GEFSHSKDLRPEG
-348 ALIKGDKAIY
+348 LVFKTPDLACY
-358 VDLRSIPFKELADML
+358 VDLRSLSFQQFSEKLNDL
-373 GKLDLKI
+373 GLRV

-386 NLLYGIIY
+386 NFLYGTIY
-394 EGGKCPEVT
+394 TGSACPEVT
-403 FDTAVCQYCIDP
+403 FDTSVCEYCLDP
-415 TGKDYGL
+415 TRKDYGL
-422 EAVAYERLGYEPSQE
+422 ESVAYDRLGYEASSDENAQG
-437 QDNGQ
+437 QDD
-442 GAQMDLFRDSAMDNL
+442 QMDLFRDSAKDDL
-457 ERGVFCAVLTE
+457 RRGMFCASITDALRKV
-468 AIRQSQEEEI
+468 QESEL
-478 KKQQL
+478 KKQGL
-483 EQVYYGC
+483 EKVFYGC
-490 ELPLIEVLAGMEAA
+490 ELPLIEVLASMEAA

-509 ADFLKDFGKSLEKD
+509 AQFLKDFGKSLEKD
-523 VLALETEIHE
+523 VQALENEIHD
-533 LAGEKF
+533 LAGETF

-549 ILFEKLELPYGKKT
+549 ILFEKLELPFGKKT

-569 NAEVL
+569 SAEVL
-574 EKLRDKHPIIDKV
+574 EKLRDKHPIVDKV

-603 MIPLIADD
+603 MIPLIAPD

-653 AGEGKILIGADYSQ
+653 AGDGKVLIGADYSQ

-673 AHMSEDEALLD
+673 AHLSEDEALLS

-706 QVTPAERAKAK
+706 QVTPNERAKAK

-746 IKEYF
+746 IREYF

-764 VKLARDKG
+764 IELARTKG

-813 IIKIAMNKVY
+813 IIKLAMNKVY
-823 RELMEKYPDSRLI
+823 RELKDKYPGSRLI

-843 IIEADVKDQ
+843 IIEADTEDK
-852 EEIAQ
+852 EEIAA

-863 EEAMELKV
+863 EEAVELSV
-871 KLTVDLNKANNWYD
+871 KLTVDLNTSDNWYD

>member
-1 MIFSGKMKRIII
+1 MERIII
-13 IDGNSLINRAYYA
+13 IDGNSLINRAFYA

-34 DGIYTQGIYG
+34 EGIYTQGIYG

-53 EDYKP
+53 EDYSP

-74 KEYEGYKANR
+74 KEYSGYKAKR
-84 RPMPVELAMEM
+84 RPMPPELAMEM
-95 PLMKDILRAMNIT
+95 PILKDILRAMNIA
-108 ILEKPGYEADDI
+108 ILEKPGFEADDI
-120 LGTVSKVAEEQG
+120 LGTVSKIAEEKG

-168 SDKVLERY
+168 KDKVVERY

-187 GIMGDSSDNIP
+187 GIMGDTSDNIP

-234 AKVEENADLARLSK
+234 AKVEENADLARMSK

-262 LEEMRF
+262 LSEMRF
-268 GEPDYDKLR
+268 GEPDQDKLR
-277 ELFEKLEFKTFLK
+277 ELFEKLEFKNFLK
-290 KLGTAGSEK
+290 KLGPAGTGK
-299 IEIKSPEDLE
+299 IEIKIPEDIRE
-309 KKIIASSDGLKE
+309 VFVRSSDDL
-321 IDSLKGQEVFVMQF
+321 DVLDAFKGQEVFVMQF
-335 GEFSHSGAARPEG
+335 GEFSHSKDLRPEG
-348 ALIKGDKAIY
+348 LVFKTPDLACY
-358 VDLRSIPFKELADML
+358 VDLRSLSFQQFSEKLNDL
-373 GKLDLKI
+373 GLRV

-386 NLLYGIIY
+386 NFLYGTIY
-394 EGGKCPEVT
+394 TGSACPEVT
-403 FDTAVCQYCIDP
+403 FDTSVCEYCIDP
-415 TGKDYGL
+415 TRKDYGL
-422 EAVAYERLGYEPSQE
+422 ESVAYDRLGYEASSDENAQG
-437 QDNGQ
+437 QDD
-442 GAQMDLFRDSAMDNL
+442 QMDLFRDSAKDDL
-457 ERGVFCAVLTE
+457 RRGMFCASITDALRKV
-468 AIRQSQEEEI
+468 QESEL
-478 KKQQL
+478 KKQGL
-483 EQVYYGC
+483 EKVFYGC
-490 ELPLIEVLAGMEAA
+490 ELPLIEVLASMEAA

-509 ADFLKDFGKSLEKD
+509 AQFLKDFGKSLEKD
-523 VLALETEIHE
+523 VQALENEIHD
-533 LAGEKF
+533 LAGETF

-549 ILFEKLELPYGKKT
+549 ILFEKLELPFGKKT

-569 NAEVL
+569 SAEVL
-574 EKLRDKHPIIDKV
+574 EKLRDKHPIVDKV

-603 MIPLIADD
+603 MIPLIAPD

-653 AGEGKILIGADYSQ
+653 AGDGKVLIGADYSQ

-673 AHMSEDEALLD
+673 AHLSEDEALLS

-706 QVTPAERAKAK
+706 QVTPNERAKAK

-746 IKEYF
+746 IREYF

-764 VKLARDKG
+764 IELARTKG

-813 IIKIAMNKVY
+813 IIKLAMNKVY
-823 RELMEKYPDSRLI
+823 RELKDKYPGSRLI

-843 IIEADVKDQ
+843 IIEADTEDK
-852 EEIAQ
+852 EEIAA

-863 EEAMELKV
+863 EEAVELSV
-871 KLTVDLNKANNWYD
+871 KLTVDLNTSDNWYD

>member
-1 MIFSGKMKRIII
+1 MERIII
-13 IDGNSLINRAYYA
+13 IDGNSLVNRAFYA

-34 DGIYTQGIYG
+34 EGIYTQGIYG
-44 FLSMLYKIE
+44 FLSMLYKIQ
-53 EDYKP
+53 EDYSP

-74 KEYEGYKANR
+74 KEYSGYKAKR
-84 RPMPVELAMEM
+84 RPMPPELAMEM
-95 PLMKDILRAMNIT
+95 PILKDILRAMNIA
-108 ILEKPGYEADDI
+108 ILEKPGFEADDI
-120 LGTVSKVAEEQG
+120 LGTVSKIAEEKG

-168 SDKVLERY
+168 KDKVVERY

-187 GIMGDSSDNIP
+187 GIMGDTSDNIP

-234 AKVEENADLARLSK
+234 AKVEENADLARMSK

-262 LEEMRF
+262 LSEMRF
-268 GEPDYDKLR
+268 GEPDQDKLR
-277 ELFEKLEFKTFLK
+277 ELFEKLEFKNFLK
-290 KLGTAGSEK
+290 KLGPAGTGK
-299 IEIKSPEDLE
+299 IEIKIPEDIRE
-309 KKIIASSDGLKE
+309 VFVRSSDDL
-321 IDSLKGQEVFVMQF
+321 DALDAFKGQEVFVMQF
-335 GEFSHSGAARPEG
+335 GEFSHSKDLRPEG
-348 ALIKGDKAIY
+348 LVFKTPDLACY
-358 VDLRSIPFKELADML
+358 VDLRSLSFQQFSEKLNDL
-373 GKLDLKI
+373 GLRV

-386 NLLYGIIY
+386 NFLYGIIY
-394 EGGKCPEVT
+394 TGSACPDVT
-403 FDTAVCQYCIDP
+403 FDTSVCEYCIDP
-415 TGKDYGL
+415 TRKDYGL
-422 EAVAYERLGYEPSQE
+422 ESVAYDRLGYEASSDENAQG
-437 QDNGQ
+437 QDD
-442 GAQMDLFRDSAMDNL
+442 QMDLFRDSAKDDL
-457 ERGVFCAVLTE
+457 RRGMFCASITDALRKV
-468 AIRQSQEEEI
+468 QESEL
-478 KKQQL
+478 KKQGL
-483 EQVYYGC
+483 EKVFYGC
-490 ELPLIEVLAGMEAA
+490 ELPLIEVLASMEAA

-509 ADFLKDFGKSLEKD
+509 AQFLKDFGKSLEKD
-523 VLALETEIHE
+523 VQALENEIHD
-533 LAGEKF
+533 LAGETF

-549 ILFEKLELPYGKKT
+549 ILFEKLELPLGKKT

-569 NAEVL
+569 SAEVL
-574 EKLRDKHPIIDKV
+574 EKLRDKHPIVDKV

-603 MIPLIADD
+603 MIPLIAPD

-653 AGEGKILIGADYSQ
+653 AGDGKVLIGADYSQ

-673 AHMSEDEALLD
+673 AHLSEDEALLS

-706 QVTPAERAKAK
+706 QVTPNERAKAK

-746 IKEYF
+746 IREYF

-764 VKLARDKG
+764 IELARTKG

-813 IIKIAMNKVY
+813 IIKLAMNKVY
-823 RELMEKYPDSRLI
+823 RELKDKYPGSRLI

-843 IIEADVKDQ
+843 IIEADTEDR
-852 EEIAQ
+852 EEIAA

-863 EEAMELKV
+863 EEAVELSV
-871 KLTVDLNKANNWYD
+871 KLTVDLNTSDNWYD

>member
-1 MIFSGKMKRIII
+1 MERIII
-13 IDGNSLINRAYYA
+13 IDGNSLVNRAFYA

-34 DGIYTQGIYG
+34 EGIYTQGIYG

-53 EDYKP
+53 EDYSP

-74 KEYEGYKANR
+74 KDYSGYKAKR
-84 RPMPVELAMEM
+84 RPMPPELAMEM
-95 PLMKDILRAMNIT
+95 PILKDILRAMNIA
-108 ILEKPGYEADDI
+108 ILEKPGFEADDI
-120 LGTVSKVAEEQG
+120 LGTVSKIAEEKG

-168 SDKVLERY
+168 KDKVVERY

-187 GIMGDSSDNIP
+187 GIMGDTSDNIP

-234 AKVEENADLARLSK
+234 AKVEENADLARMSK

-262 LEEMRF
+262 LSEMRF
-268 GEPDYDKLR
+268 GEPDQDKLR
-277 ELFEKLEFKTFLK
+277 ELFEKLEFKNFLK
-290 KLGTAGSEK
+290 KLGPAGTGK
-299 IEIKSPEDLE
+299 IEIKIPDDIREVFVR
-309 KKIIASSDGLKE
+309 SSDDL
-321 IDSLKGQEVFVMQF
+321 DALDAFKGQEVFVMQF
-335 GEFSHSGAARPEG
+335 GEFSHSKDLRPEG
-348 ALIKGDKAIY
+348 LVFKTPDLACY
-358 VDLRSIPFKELADML
+358 VDLRSLSFQQFSEKLNDL
-373 GKLDLKI
+373 GLRV

-386 NLLYGIIY
+386 NFLYGTIY
-394 EGGKCPEVT
+394 TGSACPEVT
-403 FDTAVCQYCIDP
+403 FDTSVCEYCIDP
-415 TGKDYGL
+415 TRKDYGL
-422 EAVAYERLGYEPSQE
+422 ESVAYDRLGYEASSDENAQG
-437 QDNGQ
+437 QDD
-442 GAQMDLFRDSAMDNL
+442 QMDLFRDSAKDDL
-457 ERGVFCAVLTE
+457 RRGMFCASITDALRKV
-468 AIRQSQEEEI
+468 QESEL
-478 KKQQL
+478 KKQGL
-483 EQVYYGC
+483 EKVFYGC
-490 ELPLIEVLAGMEAA
+490 ELPLIEVLASMEAA

-509 ADFLKDFGKSLEKD
+509 AQFLKDFGKSLEKD
-523 VLALETEIHE
+523 VQALENEIHD
-533 LAGEKF
+533 LAGETF

-549 ILFEKLELPYGKKT
+549 ILFEKLELPFGKKT

-569 NAEVL
+569 SAEVL
-574 EKLRDKHPIIDKV
+574 EKLRDKHPIVDKV

-603 MIPLIADD
+603 MIPLIAPD

-653 AGEGKILIGADYSQ
+653 AGDGKVLIGADYSQ

-673 AHMSEDEALLD
+673 AHLSEDEALLS

-706 QVTPAERAKAK
+706 QVTPNERAKAK

-746 IKEYF
+746 IREYF

-764 VKLARDKG
+764 IELARTKG

-813 IIKIAMNKVY
+813 IIKLAMNKVY
-823 RELMEKYPDSRLI
+823 RELKDKYPGSRLI

-843 IIEADVKDQ
+843 IIEADTEDK
-852 EEIAQ
+852 EEIAA

-863 EEAMELKV
+863 EEAVELSV
-871 KLTVDLNKANNWYD
+871 KLTVDLNTSDNWYD

>member
-1 MIFSGKMKRIII
+1 MERIII
-13 IDGNSLINRAYYA
+13 IDGNSLVNRAFYA

-34 DGIYTQGIYG
+34 EGIYTQGIYG
-44 FLSMLYKIE
+44 FLSMLYKIQ
-53 EDYKP
+53 EDYSP

-74 KEYEGYKANR
+74 KEYSGYKAKR
-84 RPMPVELAMEM
+84 RPMPPELAMEM
-95 PLMKDILRAMNIT
+95 PILKDILRAMNIA
-108 ILEKPGYEADDI
+108 ILEKPGFEADDI
-120 LGTVSKVAEEQG
+120 LGTVSKIAEEKG

-168 SDKVLERY
+168 KDKVVERY

-187 GIMGDSSDNIP
+187 GIMGDTSDNIP

-234 AKVEENADLARLSK
+234 AKVEENADLARMSK

-262 LEEMRF
+262 LSEMRF
-268 GEPDYDKLR
+268 GEPDQDKLR
-277 ELFEKLEFKTFLK
+277 ELFEKLEFKNFLK
-290 KLGTAGSEK
+290 KLGPAGTGK
-299 IEIKSPEDLE
+299 IEIKIPEDIRE
-309 KKIIASSDGLKE
+309 VFVRSSDDL
-321 IDSLKGQEVFVMQF
+321 DALDAFKGQEVFVMQF
-335 GEFSHSGAARPEG
+335 GEFSHSKDLRPEG
-348 ALIKGDKAIY
+348 LVFKTPDLACY
-358 VDLRSIPFKELADML
+358 VDLRSLSFQQFSEKLNDL
-373 GKLDLKI
+373 GLRV

-386 NLLYGIIY
+386 NFLYGTIY
-394 EGGKCPEVT
+394 TGSACPEVT
-403 FDTAVCQYCIDP
+403 FDTSVCEYCIDP
-415 TGKDYGL
+415 TRKDYGL
-422 EAVAYERLGYEPSQE
+422 ESVAYDRLGYEASSDENAQG
-437 QDNGQ
+437 QDD
-442 GAQMDLFRDSAMDNL
+442 QMDLFRDSAKDDL
-457 ERGVFCAVLTE
+457 RRGMFCASITDALRKV
-468 AIRQSQEEEI
+468 QESEL
-478 KKQQL
+478 KKQGL
-483 EQVYYGC
+483 EKVFYGC
-490 ELPLIEVLAGMEAA
+490 ELPLIEVLASMEAA

-509 ADFLKDFGKSLEKD
+509 AQFLKDFGKSLEKD
-523 VLALETEIHE
+523 VQALENEIHD
-533 LAGEKF
+533 LAGETF

-549 ILFEKLELPYGKKT
+549 ILFEKLELPFGKKT

-569 NAEVL
+569 SAEVL
-574 EKLRDKHPIIDKV
+574 EKLRDKHPIVDKV

-603 MIPLIADD
+603 MIPLIAPD

-653 AGEGKILIGADYSQ
+653 AGDGKVLIGADYSQ

-673 AHMSEDEALLD
+673 AHLSEDEALLS

-706 QVTPAERAKAK
+706 QVTPNERAKAK

-746 IKEYF
+746 IREYF
-751 LKHPKVKEYLDSR
+751 LKHPKVKDYLDSR
-764 VKLARDKG
+764 IELARTKG

-813 IIKIAMNKVY
+813 IIKLAMNKVY
-823 RELMEKYPDSRLI
+823 RELKDKYPGSRLI

-843 IIEADVKDQ
+843 IIEADTEDK
-852 EEIAQ
+852 EEIAA

-863 EEAMELKV
+863 EEAVELSV
-871 KLTVDLNKANNWYD
+871 KLTVDLNTSDNWYD

>member
-1 MIFSGKMKRIII
+1 MERIII
-13 IDGNSLINRAYYA
+13 IDGNSLVNRAFYA

-34 DGIYTQGIYG
+34 EGIYTQGIYG

-53 EDYKP
+53 EDYSP

-74 KEYEGYKANR
+74 KEYSGYKAKR
-84 RPMPVELAMEM
+84 RPMPPELAMEM
-95 PLMKDILRAMNIT
+95 PILKDILRAMNIA
-108 ILEKPGYEADDI
+108 ILEIPGFEADDI
-120 LGTVSKVAEEQG
+120 LGTVSKIAEEKG

-168 SDKVLERY
+168 KDKVVERY

-187 GIMGDSSDNIP
+187 GIMGDTSDNIP

-234 AKVEENADLARLSK
+234 AKVEENADLARMSK

-262 LEEMRF
+262 LSEMRF
-268 GEPDYDKLR
+268 GEPDQDKLR
-277 ELFEKLEFKTFLK
+277 ELFEKLEFKNFLK
-290 KLGTAGSEK
+290 KLGPAGTGK
-299 IEIKSPEDLE
+299 IEIKIPEDIRE
-309 KKIIASSDGLKE
+309 VFVRSSDDL
-321 IDSLKGQEVFVMQF
+321 DALDAFKGQEVFVMQF
-335 GEFSHSGAARPEG
+335 GEFSHSKDLRPEG
-348 ALIKGDKAIY
+348 LVFKTPDLACY
-358 VDLRSIPFKELADML
+358 VDLRSLSFQQFSEKLNDL
-373 GKLDLKI
+373 GLRV

-386 NLLYGIIY
+386 NFLYGTIY
-394 EGGKCPEVT
+394 TGSACPEVT
-403 FDTAVCQYCIDP
+403 FDTSVCEYCLDP
-415 TGKDYGL
+415 TRKDYGL
-422 EAVAYERLGYEPSQE
+422 ESVAYDRLGYEASSDENAQG
-437 QDNGQ
+437 QDD
-442 GAQMDLFRDSAMDNL
+442 QMDLFRDSAKDDL
-457 ERGVFCAVLTE
+457 RRGMFCASITDALRKV
-468 AIRQSQEEEI
+468 QESEL
-478 KKQQL
+478 KKQGL
-483 EQVYYGC
+483 EKVFYGC
-490 ELPLIEVLAGMEAA
+490 ELPLIEVLASMEAA

-509 ADFLKDFGKSLEKD
+509 AQFLKDFGKSLEKD
-523 VLALETEIHE
+523 VQALENEIHD
-533 LAGEKF
+533 LAGETF

-549 ILFEKLELPYGKKT
+549 ILFEKLELPFGKKT

-569 NAEVL
+569 SAEVL
-574 EKLRDKHPIIDKV
+574 EKLRDKHPIVDKV

-603 MIPLIADD
+603 MIPLIAPD

-653 AGEGKILIGADYSQ
+653 AGDGKVLIGADYSQ

-673 AHMSEDEALLD
+673 AHLSEDEALLS

-706 QVTPAERAKAK
+706 QVTPNERAKAK

-746 IKEYF
+746 IREYF

-764 VKLARDKG
+764 IELARTKG

-813 IIKIAMNKVY
+813 IIKLAMNKVY
-823 RELMEKYPDSRLI
+823 RELKDKYPGSRLI

-843 IIEADVKDQ
+843 IIEADTEDK
-852 EEIAQ
+852 EEIAA

-863 EEAMELKV
+863 EEAVELSV
-871 KLTVDLNKANNWYD
+871 KLTVDLNTSDNWYD

>member
-1 MIFSGKMKRIII
+1 MERIII
-13 IDGNSLINRAYYA
+13 IDGNSLVNRAFYA

-34 DGIYTQGIYG
+34 EGIYTQGIYG

-53 EDYKP
+53 EDYSP

-74 KEYEGYKANR
+74 KDYSGYKAKR
-84 RPMPVELAMEM
+84 RPMPPELAMEM
-95 PLMKDILRAMNIT
+95 PILKDILRAMNIA
-108 ILEKPGYEADDI
+108 ILEKPGFEADDI
-120 LGTVSKVAEEQG
+120 LGTVSKIAEEKG

-168 SDKVLERY
+168 KDKVVERY

-187 GIMGDSSDNIP
+187 GIMGDTSDNIP

-210 LLTQFGSLENMLD
+210 LLSQFGSLENMLD

-234 AKVEENADLARLSK
+234 AKVEENADLARMSK

-262 LEEMRF
+262 LSEMRF
-268 GEPDYDKLR
+268 GEPDQDKLR
-277 ELFEKLEFKTFLK
+277 ELFEKLEFKNFLK
-290 KLGTAGSEK
+290 KLGPAGTGK
-299 IEIKSPEDLE
+299 IEIKIPEDIRE
-309 KKIIASSDGLKE
+309 VFVRSSDDL
-321 IDSLKGQEVFVMQF
+321 DALDAFKGQEVFVMQF
-335 GEFSHSGAARPEG
+335 GEFSHSKDLRPEG
-348 ALIKGDKAIY
+348 LVFKMPDLACY
-358 VDLRSIPFKELADML
+358 VDLRSLSFQQFSEKLNDL
-373 GKLDLKI
+373 GLRV

-386 NLLYGIIY
+386 NFLYGIIY
-394 EGGKCPEVT
+394 TGSACPDVT
-403 FDTAVCQYCIDP
+403 FDTSVCEYCIDP
-415 TGKDYGL
+415 TRKDYGL
-422 EAVAYERLGYEPSQE
+422 ESVAYDRLGYEASSDENAQG
-437 QDNGQ
+437 QDD
-442 GAQMDLFRDSAMDNL
+442 QMDLFRDSAKDDL
-457 ERGVFCAVLTE
+457 RRGMFCASITDALRKV
-468 AIRQSQEEEI
+468 QESEL
-478 KKQQL
+478 KKQGL
-483 EQVYYGC
+483 EKVFYGC
-490 ELPLIEVLAGMEAA
+490 ELPLIEVLASMEAA

-509 ADFLKDFGKSLEKD
+509 AQFLKDFGKSLEKD
-523 VLALETEIHE
+523 VQALENEIHD
-533 LAGEKF
+533 LAGETF

-549 ILFEKLELPYGKKT
+549 ILFEKLELPFGKKT

-569 NAEVL
+569 SAEVL
-574 EKLRDKHPIIDKV
+574 EKLRDKHPIVDKV

-603 MIPLIADD
+603 MIPLIAPD

-653 AGEGKILIGADYSQ
+653 AGDGKVLIGADYSQ

-673 AHMSEDEALLD
+673 AHLSEDEALLS

-706 QVTPAERAKAK
+706 QVTPNERAKAK

-746 IKEYF
+746 IREYF

-764 VKLARDKG
+764 IELARTKG

-813 IIKIAMNKVY
+813 IIKLAMNKVY
-823 RELMEKYPDSRLI
+823 RELKDKYPGSRLI

-843 IIEADVKDQ
+843 IIEADTEDK
-852 EEIAQ
+852 EEIAA

-863 EEAMELKV
+863 EEAVELSV
-871 KLTVDLNKANNWYD
+871 KLTVELNTSDNWYD

>member
-1 MIFSGKMKRIII
+1 MERIII
-13 IDGNSLINRAYYA
+13 IDGNSLVNRAFYA

-34 DGIYTQGIYG
+34 EGIYTQGIYG
-44 FLSMLYKIE
+44 FLSMLYKIQ
-53 EDYKP
+53 EDYSP

-74 KEYEGYKANR
+74 KEYSGYKAKR
-84 RPMPVELAMEM
+84 RPMPPELAMEM
-95 PLMKDILRAMNIT
+95 PILKDILRAMNIA
-108 ILEKPGYEADDI
+108 ILEKPGFEADDI
-120 LGTVSKVAEEQG
+120 LGTVSKIAEEKG

-168 SDKVLERY
+168 KDKVVERY

-187 GIMGDSSDNIP
+187 GIMGDTSDNIP

-234 AKVEENADLARLSK
+234 AKVEENADLARMSK

-262 LEEMRF
+262 LSEMRF
-268 GEPDYDKLR
+268 GEPDQDKLR
-277 ELFEKLEFKTFLK
+277 ELFEKLEFKNFLK
-290 KLGTAGSEK
+290 KLGPAGTGK
-299 IEIKSPEDLE
+299 IEIKIPEDIRE
-309 KKIIASSDGLKE
+309 VFVRSSDDL
-321 IDSLKGQEVFVMQF
+321 DALDAFKGQEVFVMQF
-335 GEFSHSGAARPEG
+335 GEFSHSKDLRPEG
-348 ALIKGDKAIY
+348 LVFKTPDLACY
-358 VDLRSIPFKELADML
+358 VDLRSLSFQQFSEKLNDL
-373 GKLDLKI
+373 GLRV

-386 NLLYGIIY
+386 NFLYGTIY
-394 EGGKCPEVT
+394 TGSACPEVT
-403 FDTAVCQYCIDP
+403 FDTSVCEYCIDP
-415 TGKDYGL
+415 TRKDYGL
-422 EAVAYERLGYEPSQE
+422 ESVAYDRLGYEASSDENTQG
-437 QDNGQ
+437 QDD
-442 GAQMDLFRDSAMDNL
+442 QMDLFRDSAKDDL
-457 ERGVFCAVLTE
+457 RRGMFCASITDALRKV
-468 AIRQSQEEEI
+468 QESEL
-478 KKQQL
+478 KKQGL
-483 EQVYYGC
+483 EKVFYGC
-490 ELPLIEVLAGMEAA
+490 ELPLIEVLASMEAA

-509 ADFLKDFGKSLEKD
+509 AQFLKDFGKSLEKD
-523 VLALETEIHE
+523 VQALENEIHD
-533 LAGEKF
+533 LAGETF

-549 ILFEKLELPYGKKT
+549 ILFEKLELPFGKKT

-569 NAEVL
+569 SAEVL
-574 EKLRDKHPIIDKV
+574 EKLRDKHPIVDKV

-603 MIPLIADD
+603 MIPLIAPD

-653 AGEGKILIGADYSQ
+653 AGDGKVLIGADYSQ

-673 AHMSEDEALLD
+673 AHLSEDEALLS

-706 QVTPAERAKAK
+706 QVTPNERAKAK

-746 IKEYF
+746 IREYF
-751 LKHPKVKEYLDSR
+751 LKHPKVKDYLDSR
-764 VKLARDKG
+764 IELARTKG

-801 AMNTPIQGSAAD
+801 AMNTPIHGSAAD
-813 IIKIAMNKVY
+813 SIKLAMNKVY
-823 RELMEKYPDSRLI
+823 RELKDKYPGSRLI

-843 IIEADVKDQ
+843 IIEADTEDK
-852 EEIAQ
+852 EEIAA

-863 EEAMELKV
+863 EEAVELSV
-871 KLTVDLNKANNWYD
+871 KLTVDLNTSDNWYD

>member
-1 MIFSGKMKRIII
+1 MERIII
-13 IDGNSLINRAYYA
+13 IDGNSLVNRAFYA

-34 DGIYTQGIYG
+34 EGIYTQGIYG
-44 FLSMLYKIE
+44 FLSMLYKIQ
-53 EDYKP
+53 EDYSP

-74 KEYEGYKANR
+74 KEYSGYKAKR
-84 RPMPVELAMEM
+84 RPMPPELAMEM
-95 PLMKDILRAMNIT
+95 PILKDILRAMNIA
-108 ILEKPGYEADDI
+108 ILEKPGFEADDI
-120 LGTVSKVAEEQG
+120 LGTVSKIAEEKG

-168 SDKVLERY
+168 KDKVVERY

-187 GIMGDSSDNIP
+187 GIMGDTSDNIP

-234 AKVEENADLARLSK
+234 AKVEENADLARMSK

-262 LEEMRF
+262 LSEMRF
-268 GEPDYDKLR
+268 GEPDQDKLR
-277 ELFEKLEFKTFLK
+277 ELFEKLEFKNFLK
-290 KLGTAGSEK
+290 KLGPAGTGK
-299 IEIKSPEDLE
+299 IEIKIPEDIRE
-309 KKIIASSDGLKE
+309 VFVRSSDDL
-321 IDSLKGQEVFVMQF
+321 DALDAFKGQEVFVMQF
-335 GEFSHSGAARPEG
+335 GEFSHSKDLRPEG
-348 ALIKGDKAIY
+348 LVFKTPDLACY
-358 VDLRSIPFKELADML
+358 VDLRSLSFQHFSEKLNDL
-373 GKLDLKI
+373 GLRV

-386 NLLYGIIY
+386 NFLYGTIY
-394 EGGKCPEVT
+394 TGSACPEVT
-403 FDTAVCQYCIDP
+403 FDTSVCEYCIDP
-415 TGKDYGL
+415 TRKDYGL
-422 EAVAYERLGYEPSQE
+422 ESVAYDRLGYEASSDENAQG
-437 QDNGQ
+437 QDD
-442 GAQMDLFRDSAMDNL
+442 QMDLFRDSAKDDL
-457 ERGVFCAVLTE
+457 RRGMFCASITDALRKV
-468 AIRQSQEEEI
+468 QESEL
-478 KKQQL
+478 KKQGL
-483 EQVYYGC
+483 EKVFYGC
-490 ELPLIEVLAGMEAA
+490 ELPLIEVLASMEAT

-509 ADFLKDFGKSLEKD
+509 AQFLKDFGKSLEKD
-523 VLALETEIHE
+523 VQALENEIHD
-533 LAGEKF
+533 LAGETF

-549 ILFEKLELPYGKKT
+549 ILFEKLELPFGKKT

-569 NAEVL
+569 SAEVL
-574 EKLRDKHPIIDKV
+574 EKLRDKHPIVDKV

-603 MIPLIADD
+603 MIPLIAPD
-611 GRIHCH
+611 GKIHCH

-653 AGEGKILIGADYSQ
+653 AGDGKVLIGADYSQ

-673 AHMSEDEALLD
+673 AHLSEDEALLS

-706 QVTPAERAKAK
+706 QVTPNERAKAK

-746 IKEYF
+746 IREYF

-764 VKLARDKG
+764 IELARTKG

-813 IIKIAMNKVY
+813 IIKLAMNKVY
-823 RELMEKYPDSRLI
+823 RELKDKYPGSRLI

-843 IIEADVKDQ
+843 IIEADTEDK
-852 EEIAQ
+852 EEIAA

-863 EEAMELKV
+863 EEAVELSV
-871 KLTVDLNKANNWYD
+871 KLTVDLNTSDNWYD